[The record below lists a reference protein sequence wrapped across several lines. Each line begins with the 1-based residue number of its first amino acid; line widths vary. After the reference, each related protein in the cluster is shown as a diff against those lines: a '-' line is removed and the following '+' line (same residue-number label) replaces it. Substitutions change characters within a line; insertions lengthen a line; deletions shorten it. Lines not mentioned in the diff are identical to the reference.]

1 MEISKKLKR
10 IISLVLVWVMFTT
23 CIPDSFI
30 SVVRAYAEDST
41 GESQEADR
49 KTIKLNFTLGGNDE
63 NSATNES
70 EEKNDSTGEE
80 NTTPEDVQLLN
91 DESEHIIFT
100 LYQITT
106 ENGLEKKVSATYP
119 DSVKDNTETQSDDSI
134 TAKIEKSSDADNKY
148 TVTLMNISPDDSYVY
163 TLQNQKTT
171 DQTPVLLASKT
182 LDTTVGEADITV
194 NANNTDTVAVKG
206 WVTQNVSNDPVSVTY
221 TVVPVIK
228 NGENNVILTDDVL
241 YTETINVG
249 SAIDRT
255 NTVFEKTVTK
265 NDDIKGYA
273 VKFEGDDIKT
283 KLVTANLTDDTGY
296 TVGSE
301 NTPEKLEA
309 KAIDLYADFGI
320 GESDLEENETV
331 KGTVTIKKKNE
342 NDEYDVINTSQEQS
356 LVGSIKLGTVQD
368 EDAAYKVTVQVTKNT
383 SYKEKEYIIFDR
395 TLDKK
400 SITSAK
406 DTPGNRS
413 YMIND
418 NAKAEKK
425 VELNADNGNVDI
437 SITDK
442 ESSVNKSEFKYG
454 DKIKIS
460 AAIAKDT
467 FTDDELQSNEIQN
480 LTPTIILQYKESE
493 AENWKDIT
501 SEDGGYLLNYVG
513 TYQITVSYKET
524 PYSKAAEITKSFT
537 AGKANSGNVFNNDI
551 SSDNII
557 TSTNEQS
564 IKLESYL
571 KAGYSIKQI
580 KLEKTPDSEKISLK
594 GTELKI
600 PEEYTGKITVEYT
613 LTSDI
618 YEIPDN
624 TSLTLNVK
632 YGEITD
638 KLISNVKNTEV
649 YSNND
654 GYQPKVTIP
663 AGYTYKSIS
672 FAAEK
677 SSDADNIVY
686 DENKK
691 EISVPG
697 GTEATYTCIF
707 YLTKDDKIY
716 QKTEKIT
723 VDTKNPIINFDDPL
737 KKADTVYAN
746 ESVEAK
752 LSVEES
758 NKDKVSIEVSVDGKK
773 TGKTLDSD
781 FKWTE
786 TFALAENETQKIIS
800 IHVEITDKVGNSSS
814 SDRKIVLD
822 KIKPVL
828 EIKDSEESGDNEY
841 KKPGDSYHY
850 AKRTVL
856 ITVTEDNSFNEEDF
870 CEQLKKAIQVKIKG
884 EDFKFITTD
893 ADSKQY
899 YTITDTKEPDKK
911 VYKIEF
917 TGDAYYKMDNF
928 QYKDLAGNVSESSVS
943 IKEFVID
950 NTKPTADQM
959 DLSYFQATDVNAQ
972 TSSIKFFATKALKA
986 ELQYATILNNGT
998 ISDNRNAT
1006 FSLTGVQ
1013 DNLLKVTVSYAL
1025 ENTLIESKSNNDWE
1039 KLNWMPITPEFVDSN
1054 GNYNVTL
1061 DKERKDNTY
1070 YIYYKLEDDAGN
1082 VSYYDG
1088 LGLAWDNTLP
1098 VITVEQDLDK
1108 VEVATEATLYK
1119 SDDVTLNFS
1128 IKEKNFDDVTLS
1140 VKKDGVKET
1149 GVTWKDP
1156 WNNNNDIWTNSLELK
1171 SVDKEEHVYEIE
1183 VACKDKAGNKTTWTS
1198 TIYIDRKCPEIK
1210 VEYPDNNRNGLY
1222 FSKNT
1227 EIKIRANDLTLN
1239 TDTLKESI
1247 KQGIT
1252 AVNMAGEP
1260 LTDAFEI
1267 SEWNTKDNQYIV
1279 TFKNEAIYTINLEY
1293 NDAAKNSAN
1302 VSYVQGEESVKNT
1315 FVIDRTAPEVTVT
1328 YDKYNSET
1336 PHYYKEARS
1345 ATIEV
1350 KDLSYIYYEQNKSE
1364 GQLLAVSEIGT
1375 KITESNPL
1383 ADADG
1388 KKDMH
1393 TEGEWS
1399 YAENTYTRT
1408 VDFEKD
1414 GIYILEITGAD
1425 KLGNEIKNVVYQA
1438 KEENQ
1443 KEKTTI
1449 TDGSSFVIDGTAPEI
1464 TVTYNKYN
1472 SETPHYYKEARSATI
1487 EVKDL
1492 SYIYYEQ
1499 NKSKEQPLAVS
1510 EIGTKITESN
1520 PLADADGKN
1529 DMHTEGEWI
1538 YEDNKYIRTVDFEK
1552 DGIYILEITGADKLG
1567 NEIKNVVYQAQE
1579 ENQEE
1584 KTTITNGSSFVID
1597 RTAPQVT
1604 VTYSPNNSNPHY
1616 KENRTAT
1623 IEVKDL
1629 SYIYYDE
1636 SKKDGEIYLNRQ
1648 DAALKTQVIVKNVD
1662 NTDIGNT
1669 DAELKAEGYYTDQ
1682 KWAEKKDSHSYKKTI
1697 TYTGN
1702 AHYHFSFSSMKD
1714 ICGNAVDDE
1723 KRYTA
1728 DFWIDKAIPEIRV
1741 SYDNNDVKNESYFN
1755 KNRIAT
1761 IEIQD
1766 SASSFNATKVKINIT
1781 ARDKDGHDVKD
1792 AYTISSSEWETT
1804 SNADKT
1810 VHRNRITFNTS
1821 AYYTF
1826 NVTYENE
1833 AGSTAKDIQFADE
1846 VQAGAAFCVDKVAP
1860 TGTLQMKTYK
1870 WTELIKNPEAILSY
1884 KEKIEFTAESADN
1897 FVVDSVKY
1905 KKVLKVLDKNSYT
1918 ADELE
1923 SWTWTK
1929 YKEAITE
1936 APNQDFTIYLR
1947 IEDNAGNVTY
1957 INSQGIIL
1965 DDIAPE
1971 IEFSYDITEKFAD
1984 NSTHTK
1990 TFNAAEIVLTMKIT
2004 ENHFVSENTVV
2015 KINDAVKSGL
2025 TWTASDEDERMW
2037 TSSITLTAGDNKAES
2052 YKVSVSTKDTAGNE
2066 TAYEEAAVI
2075 DRQAPVITL
2084 TYDQTENA
2092 GELHYY
2098 NKARSAEIQVDEIY
2112 SLDKDAFRQAIIDG
2126 INATDINNEN
2136 VSLKEITDD
2145 SGLIKAVGVKD
2156 GQVYYTISTW
2166 NELQNTYTVT
2176 FSADAIY
2183 SVGVKYTDKSGNT
2196 NSDVKF
2202 ANEVKDGA
2210 SFVIDTQKPVISVEY
2225 KDEDSSKTG
2234 KTHYYKGKRQAEITL
2249 QDLSYL
2255 YENTVQKVSIPAPA
2269 RNKMSSGINDLNL
2282 AVDLNGADITA
2293 QIQKGEWLFDTNKYT
2308 RVVTF
2313 EDDAI
2318 YEFGL
2323 SGWDICKNQID
2334 AKDVSYNVDDGTSFV
2349 IDRQAPVIEVT
2360 YNDNSENKEKDHYYK
2375 GDRKATVTVKDL
2387 SCIYE
2392 NTIQNVAV
2400 GADNTGITGIGY
2412 SITAKDEKDAAVS
2425 DNKSGWVSDGNWS
2438 YDSDKRQYTRDII
2451 FTGDAIYTFSVNGT
2465 DICGNKSELKD
2476 EKSDI
2481 VYQAADGTS
2490 FVIDTQA
2497 PVVTVE
2503 YNDSS
2508 KLQDHYYSDTRTAT
2522 ISVKDLSYVYE
2533 NWMEK
2538 QNDAAKSDVETVS
2551 KRMNITL
2558 TAKDAAGNDINAM
2571 TQSGWSFADGTYRY
2585 VITYGEAAGSKVDA
2599 IFTSAFSGNDIY
2611 NNDALISYKN
2621 SEGDVTDYESFVID
2635 REAPVVTIAY
2645 NNSSKKQ
2652 EHYYS
2657 DTRTASLT
2665 VYDLSYVY
2673 ENELAK
2679 QADETKTDVDT
2690 VGNRM
2695 NVMLTA
2701 KDAAGNDIDAV
2712 TESGW
2717 SFANGTYR
2725 YVITYGEAGGNKVD
2739 AIFTSAFSGND
2750 IYTRRAS
2757 ISYQDSKG
2765 IVVTD
2770 YESFVIDR
2778 EAPVVT
2784 IEYDDSN
2791 KLQDHYYS
2799 DTRTAAITVKDI
2811 SYVYE
2816 NQQAKQGKVTESDV
2830 YTVRNRMN
2838 ITLTAKNAAGNDIDA
2853 VTESGWNFADGA
2865 YHYVITYGEAGGNK
2879 VDAIFTS
2886 TFSGTDIYGRRIS
2899 ISYQDSEEKNVEDSA
2914 SFVIDRKAPVI
2925 TVTYTDTGKSKDHF
2939 YNADR
2944 TAVITVDDLSYAYED
2959 QRRTAKDV
2967 LTPQERIS
2975 LKITARDSLLNAL
2988 TGEKAQSES
2997 NWSFA
3002 NGKYTRTITF
3012 ANEAIYDFA
3021 ISGSDIF
3028 AHTTLDEAVGYNTTA
3043 DNHSFVVDKTGP
3055 QVSLAY
3061 SDSNRTYY
3069 KGSRQA
3075 VLTMTDLSMIYNDRI
3090 LSGTSLYL
3098 NDAQT
3103 DGTKSDSVKT
3113 TIRLRNDDAASDL
3126 NNAGN
3131 AYYTDSA
3138 WSLSGNVY
3146 TRTILYTGEAHYTFA
3161 IAGTDRCGNTA
3172 DIAYNGN
3179 MDAGEFWIDLTNP
3192 TAQISYD
3199 NNSQTREIGGRGYF
3213 RGLRTATIV
3222 ITEGISTFDS
3232 SKVNISITAK
3242 DASGNP
3248 VEAHTTMSGWTTR
3261 QQRDTG
3267 SATTHTLTITYPGD
3281 ANYDF
3286 GISYTDKAGNVMNTV
3301 DTGSSMSPYHFTV
3314 DTTSP
3319 SGSVT
3324 VSGLG
3329 TWNTLVSYRTFGLWS
3344 RTAVDIG
3351 AGYQDATSS
3360 VYSVEYYKTARTTAM
3375 TVSELNALGSSEW
3388 TAYSPFTIRPDDQ
3401 FTIYLRIED
3410 RSGNVTYVSSDG
3422 VILDI
3427 TAPDVESIEPEITVA
3442 PVQQPVNG
3450 IYNTDVTVD
3459 IKVSD
3464 PITNGTYSGL
3474 KNVHYQVL
3482 NMGNVTQEGDLYNF
3496 SYTGGSPLQSQL
3508 VQQWTDQ
3515 IIVDRNLNNS
3525 NDVQIVISAQDNS
3538 GNYASASNSVK
3549 IDVTQPQI
3557 NITYDNNNGDTSF
3570 GEATYFKEDRTATI
3584 EITERNFNPDDVQIT
3599 LTNADGAVPSITGW
3613 SSSTGSAANGDE
3625 NVYTTTLTYS
3635 ADGDYNFDITYADM
3649 AGNQNTA
3656 TDYGSSLAPQVFTVD
3671 KTLPVIN
3678 VSYDN
3683 NAATNGN
3690 YYSAARTATISIT
3703 EHNFETGRFTITTTA
3718 TDNGVSKT
3726 APGISGWTSNGDIH
3740 TATVSFTDDAYYT
3753 IGMSYTDMAGN
3764 QAAAFTEQNF
3774 YVDKTM
3780 PYVTLQGI
3788 RNNSA
3793 NNGETIGFIL
3803 TCTDTNFDVF
3813 APVLTVARLVDGQNK
3828 VETYS
3833 FDRTVS
3839 VANGI
3844 QYVID
3849 NLPTDGIYSLVCTVY
3864 DKAGNAFNKIIYLDD
3879 NGQEVSEMNVTD
3891 ASVSLLDFSVNRDG
3905 SAYKLDDATVAM
3917 LGSYYIREIGDNI
3930 VIYETNVDDLTEYV
3944 VELNGKVL
3952 EESKDYTVEKSGG
3965 NGEWYVK
3972 KYIINKDLFEEE
3984 GEYKIVIHTKDSAEN
3999 EAYSDIKGAELSFV
4013 VDKTAPEITVS
4024 GVENN
4029 GRYQVES
4036 QTVTVIPTDDGGKLE
4051 TLDISVLDNNG
4062 NPVEGYPV
4070 AYKGSTLTDELDKN
4084 NGNITFAIP
4093 EGTGMSVVIH
4103 CSDVAGNEMKELK
4116 YTNIVVSTSGLTI
4129 FLANKPLFYGTVG
4142 GVVAVVGGGSAVII
4156 LRRRK
4161 LSAGT
4166 KTQDDK

>member
-30 SVVRAYAEDST
+30 SVVRAYAEEALMKKTADVTLKFQWKNAETDAYAQDLRFYLYEKTDGGYVEASKT
-41 GESQEADR
+41 DADR
-49 KTIKLNFTLGGNDE
+49 EIIYEYEETGTDAPESTKTDGTDKDGDSEENELAVQAENAGQIAIRITKNPNECTVKITGLDSDKEYAYEVKDETVGTDKKLRSVFAKLNTSENEQEIRLAEDYSSEAKVTIQAYIALPDEYKKAEEVITWNIYSVIGEGENRTPGKLLSFGKDNKVTVVKSSVKDVKIEDITEIYSEYAVEFEGENINSVFYVDSSDLNEEQYIYTLG
-63 NSATNES
+63 TES
-70 EEKNDSTGEE
+70 EPRELDAIDLEAPVITASPTEVENGNKLLTVDNNNRIYTYANPGDGNKITRTYTIIDANITQDNLSKSSFLVNGEETTVSWSKNNDNNSFSCAYDFTGEE
-80 NTTPEDVQLLN
+80 NTVKITCTDSYGNEITYTETVK
-91 DESEHIIFT
+91 I
-100 LYQITT
+100 ITT
-106 ENGLEKKVSATYP
+106 APVVNISFSDSGLYSKDTGEYYYNSRTAAITLESGYAEDDLSDLKTAIIKGIK
-119 DSVKDNTETQSDDSI
+119 VKDYNGNDISLSYDSDKSQEETFYENYFTITDITDTKNDNKIIGFEVSFKKDCFYEMTLEYTDRSNNTCKAYKTAPDEKLVFYIDTTAPEV
-134 TAKIEKSSDADNKY
+134 TAKLTLRNYKGENKVYNSLGENPYYSTGLPLVESQLQPAKIMLEAKDNGSGVNAGYYYDSETIMTPGDLQKIHISEWVEY
-148 TVTLMNISPDDSYVY
+148 T
-163 TLQNQKTT
+163 K
-171 DQTPVLLASKT
+171 
-182 LDTTVGEADITV
+182 EADITEEGNHYIYYKV
-194 NANNTDTVAVKG
+194 VDNTG
-206 WVTQNVSNDPVSVTY
+206 NVGYYNGLGFVMDNTA
-221 TVVPVIK
+221 PVISMSVKDKTDK
-228 NGENNVILTDDVL
+228 NAFWNGTEDV
-241 YTETINVG
+241 YTSG
-249 SAIDRT
+249 KD
-255 NTVFEKTVTK
+255 VTLK
-265 NDDIKGYA
+265 VDISDA
-273 VKFEGDDIKT
+273 NLDTKT
-283 KLVTANLTDDTGY
+283 K
-296 TVGSE
+296 
-301 NTPEKLEA
+301 K
-309 KAIDLYADFGI
+309 
-320 GESDLEENETV
+320 
-331 KGTVTIKKKNE
+331 VTIKKDGAK
-342 NDEYDVINTSQEQS
+342 
-356 LVGSIKLGTVQD
+356 VQD
-368 EDAAYKVTVQVTKNT
+368 TEAKIEWDGNKTTITLKAESGVTHEYEVTVECADEAGNPASLTK
-383 SYKEKEYIIFDR
+383 
-395 TLDKK
+395 
-400 SITSAK
+400 
-406 DTPGNRS
+406 
-413 YMIND
+413 
-418 NAKAEKK
+418 
-425 VELNADNGNVDI
+425 
-437 SITDK
+437 
-442 ESSVNKSEFKYG
+442 
-454 DKIKIS
+454 
-460 AAIAKDT
+460 
-467 FTDDELQSNEIQN
+467 
-480 LTPTIILQYKESE
+480 TIIIDKT
-493 AENWKDIT
+493 AP
-501 SEDGGYLLNYVG
+501 
-513 TYQITVSYKET
+513 TVSMTYH
-524 PYSKAAEITKSFT
+524 
-537 AGKANSGNVFNNDI
+537 
-551 SSDNII
+551 
-557 TSTNEQS
+557 
-564 IKLESYL
+564 
-571 KAGYSIKQI
+571 
-580 KLEKTPDSEKISLK
+580 
-594 GTELKI
+594 TE
-600 PEEYTGKITVEYT
+600 G
-613 LTSDI
+613 
-618 YEIPDN
+618 
-624 TSLTLNVK
+624 
-632 YGEITD
+632 
-638 KLISNVKNTEV
+638 
-649 YSNND
+649 
-654 GYQPKVTIP
+654 
-663 AGYTYKSIS
+663 
-672 FAAEK
+672 
-677 SSDADNIVY
+677 
-686 DENKK
+686 
-691 EISVPG
+691 
-697 GTEATYTCIF
+697 
-707 YLTKDDKIY
+707 
-716 QKTEKIT
+716 
-723 VDTKNPIINFDDPL
+723 
-737 KKADTVYAN
+737 
-746 ESVEAK
+746 
-752 LSVEES
+752 
-758 NKDKVSIEVSVDGKK
+758 
-773 TGKTLDSD
+773 
-781 FKWTE
+781 
-786 TFALAENETQKIIS
+786 
-800 IHVEITDKVGNSSS
+800 
-814 SDRKIVLD
+814 
-822 KIKPVL
+822 
-828 EIKDSEESGDNEY
+828 
-841 KKPGDSYHY
+841 
-850 AKRTVL
+850 
-856 ITVTEDNSFNEEDF
+856 
-870 CEQLKKAIQVKIKG
+870 
-884 EDFKFITTD
+884 
-893 ADSKQY
+893 
-899 YTITDTKEPDKK
+899 
-911 VYKIEF
+911 
-917 TGDAYYKMDNF
+917 
-928 QYKDLAGNVSESSVS
+928 SESSQ
-943 IKEFVID
+943 EF
-950 NTKPTADQM
+950 
-959 DLSYFQATDVNAQ
+959 TDE
-972 TSSIKFFATKALKA
+972 TL
-986 ELQYATILNNGT
+986 
-998 ISDNRNAT
+998 
-1006 FSLTGVQ
+1006 LTGKDVKVGVKIE
-1013 DNLLKVTVSYAL
+1013 DANLYTKG
-1025 ENTLIESKSNNDWE
+1025 
-1039 KLNWMPITPEFVDSN
+1039 IT
-1054 GNYNVTL
+1054 
-1061 DKERKDNTY
+1061 
-1070 YIYYKLEDDAGN
+1070 I
-1082 VSYYDG
+1082 
-1088 LGLAWDNTLP
+1088 
-1098 VITVEQDLDK
+1098 
-1108 VEVATEATLYK
+1108 
-1119 SDDVTLNFS
+1119 
-1128 IKEKNFDDVTLS
+1128 
-1140 VKKDGVKET
+1140 KKDGVKDTDTEAEIKWDENT
-1149 GVTWKDP
+1149 NNATITLKAESGVTHEYEVTVKCADEAGNSASLTKTIIIDKTAPEGEIGIELKKNEKASEAAKKDALVGTEGSFKLS
-1156 WNNNNDIWTNSLELK
+1156 NITDKTAGIVSNESGAYIEYKLTKSSIEQKSLENVTDWDAK
-1171 SVDKEEHVYEIE
+1171 KIGSDNSVEIKVPDE
-1183 VACKDKAGNKTTWTS
+1183 DGQYYIYFKITDKAGNYCYK
-1198 TIYIDRKCPEIK
+1198 D
-1210 VEYPDNNRNGLY
+1210 
-1222 FSKNT
+1222 
-1227 EIKIRANDLTLN
+1227 ATL
-1239 TDTLKESI
+1239 
-1247 KQGIT
+1247 
-1252 AVNMAGEP
+1252 
-1260 LTDAFEI
+1260 
-1267 SEWNTKDNQYIV
+1267 
-1279 TFKNEAIYTINLEY
+1279 
-1293 NDAAKNSAN
+1293 
-1302 VSYVQGEESVKNT
+1302 
-1315 FVIDRTAPEVTVT
+1315 VIDRTAPEIKMDIPEAILTKGNNELVYNNTVKVET
-1328 YDKYNSET
+1328 NISESNISSKTIRIFKNGKIWEEDTDINELSKTITLEVVKNESTEYEIVIECEDKAGNPTSLTKTIIIDKTAPVLKAVFDGKEKEGAAESEK
-1336 PHYYKEARS
+1336 YYKEATLTITAS
-1345 ATIEV
+1345 DDKSFNLTKFQSTIEDVIKKFTAKDKNDNLITGAITVNYPKDQDGKDQAVITFGQEANYTLVESISYTDDCGNIGKLDLTKIKNEFTIDNTLPTASSFSVSTFKNGKGDKSETIKEWSPEGILEESIIKNPYYSYIDKNGKYASYTLGGISDNLSAIQKVEYNITSAIYKDEEIGKLKDWKDATADV
-1350 KDLSYIYYEQNKSE
+1350 KDNSLNIKLEKEGTNYIYYR
-1364 GQLLAVSEIGT
+1364 LT
-1375 KITESNPL
+1375 
-1383 ADADG
+1383 
-1388 KKDMH
+1388 
-1393 TEGEWS
+1393 
-1399 YAENTYTRT
+1399 
-1408 VDFEKD
+1408 
-1414 GIYILEITGAD
+1414 
-1425 KLGNEIKNVVYQA
+1425 
-1438 KEENQ
+1438 
-1443 KEKTTI
+1443 
-1449 TDGSSFVIDGTAPEI
+1449 
-1464 TVTYNKYN
+1464 
-1472 SETPHYYKEARSATI
+1472 
-1487 EVKDL
+1487 
-1492 SYIYYEQ
+1492 
-1499 NKSKEQPLAVS
+1499 
-1510 EIGTKITESN
+1510 
-1520 PLADADGKN
+1520 
-1529 DMHTEGEWI
+1529 
-1538 YEDNKYIRTVDFEK
+1538 
-1552 DGIYILEITGADKLG
+1552 
-1567 NEIKNVVYQAQE
+1567 
-1579 ENQEE
+1579 
-1584 KTTITNGSSFVID
+1584 
-1597 RTAPQVT
+1597 
-1604 VTYSPNNSNPHY
+1604 
-1616 KENRTAT
+1616 
-1623 IEVKDL
+1623 
-1629 SYIYYDE
+1629 
-1636 SKKDGEIYLNRQ
+1636 
-1648 DAALKTQVIVKNVD
+1648 
-1662 NTDIGNT
+1662 
-1669 DAELKAEGYYTDQ
+1669 
-1682 KWAEKKDSHSYKKTI
+1682 
-1697 TYTGN
+1697 
-1702 AHYHFSFSSMKD
+1702 
-1714 ICGNAVDDE
+1714 
-1723 KRYTA
+1723 
-1728 DFWIDKAIPEIRV
+1728 
-1741 SYDNNDVKNESYFN
+1741 
-1755 KNRIAT
+1755 
-1761 IEIQD
+1761 
-1766 SASSFNATKVKINIT
+1766 
-1781 ARDKDGHDVKD
+1781 
-1792 AYTISSSEWETT
+1792 
-1804 SNADKT
+1804 
-1810 VHRNRITFNTS
+1810 
-1821 AYYTF
+1821 
-1826 NVTYENE
+1826 
-1833 AGSTAKDIQFADE
+1833 
-1846 VQAGAAFCVDKVAP
+1846 
-1860 TGTLQMKTYK
+1860 
-1870 WTELIKNPEAILSY
+1870 
-1884 KEKIEFTAESADN
+1884 
-1897 FVVDSVKY
+1897 
-1905 KKVLKVLDKNSYT
+1905 
-1918 ADELE
+1918 
-1923 SWTWTK
+1923 
-1929 YKEAITE
+1929 
-1936 APNQDFTIYLR
+1936 
-1947 IEDNAGNVTY
+1947 DNAGNVRYYSGVGIVIDVTAPVITY
-1957 INSQGIIL
+1957 TYVKENKK
-1965 DDIAPE
+1965 DNE
-1971 IEFSYDITEKFAD
+1971 NKTYEEKKPKI
-1984 NSTHTK
+1984 SEPK
-1990 TFNAAEIVLTMKIT
+1990 TFETNVAVKIQV
-2004 ENHFVSENTVV
+2004 EEVNLENTTV
-2015 KINDAVKSGL
+2015 KVQKDNNAEVNYDNL
-2025 TWTASDEDERMW
+2025 TWTVDGDTRTRTAYLNFASTDKGERNQY
-2037 TSSITLTAGDNKAES
+2037 TITTNVTDKAGNQQKHEEIVIIDRKSPEITLTADNNDNKKAS
-2052 YKVSVSTKDTAGNE
+2052 
-2066 TAYEEAAVI
+2066 
-2075 DRQAPVITL
+2075 
-2084 TYDQTENA
+2084 
-2092 GELHYY
+2092 HYY
-2098 NKARSAEIQVDEIY
+2098 DGERSIFVKIVEQD
-2112 SLDKDAFRQAIIDG
+2112 SLDKRAFREAIVNG
-2126 INATDINNEN
+2126 ISVKD
-2136 VSLKEITDD
+2136 ITD
-2145 SGLIKAVGVKD
+2145 SGITGTKQTDAEVTQAVSIVDKNNK
-2156 GQVYYTISTW
+2156 VLYTISEWKEVDEKTGG
-2166 NELQNTYTVT
+2166 YTVT
-2176 FSADAIY
+2176 FKADAMYTVDLSY
-2183 SVGVKYTDKSGNT
+2183 SDLCGNT
-2196 NSDVKF
+2196 
-2202 ANEVKDGA
+2202 ANVTAADDTR
-2210 SFVIDTQKPVISVEY
+2210 SFVIDS
-2225 KDEDSSKTG
+2225 
-2234 KTHYYKGKRQAEITL
+2234 
-2249 QDLSYL
+2249 
-2255 YENTVQKVSIPAPA
+2255 
-2269 RNKMSSGINDLNL
+2269 
-2282 AVDLNGADITA
+2282 
-2293 QIQKGEWLFDTNKYT
+2293 
-2308 RVVTF
+2308 
-2313 EDDAI
+2313 
-2318 YEFGL
+2318 
-2323 SGWDICKNQID
+2323 
-2334 AKDVSYNVDDGTSFV
+2334 
-2349 IDRQAPVIEVT
+2349 QAPVIEVT

-2451 FTGDAIYTFSVNGT
+2451 FTGDAIYTFEVNGT
-2465 DICGNKSELKD
+2465 DICGNTSEYKD

-2481 VYQAADGTS
+2481 TYQAADGTS

-2497 PVVTVE
+2497 PVVTIE

-2558 TAKDAAGNDINAM
+2558 TAKDAAGNDIDAV
-2571 TQSGWSFADGTYRY
+2571 TESGWSFANGTYTY
-2585 VITYGEAAGSKVDA
+2585 AITYGEADENKVDA

-2611 NNDALISYKN
+2611 NRDALISYKN

-2645 NNSSKKQ
+2645 NDSSKKQ

-2695 NVMLTA
+2695 NIMLTA

-2816 NQQAKQGKVTESDV
+2816 NQQAEQGKVTESDV

-2838 ITLTAKNAAGNDIDA
+2838 ITLTAKNAAGNDITA

-3172 DIAYNGN
+3172 DINYNGSS
-3179 MDAGEFWIDLTNP
+3179 DAGEFWIDLTNP

-3375 TVSELNALGSSEW
+3375 TASELNALSSSEW

-3427 TAPDVESIEPEITVA
+3427 TAPDVESIAPEITVA

-3613 SSSTGSAANGDE
+3613 SSRSGLAANGDE

>member
-30 SVVRAYAEDST
+30 SVVRAYAEEALMKKTADVTLKFQWKNAETDAYAQDLRFYLYEKTDGGYVEASKT
-41 GESQEADR
+41 DADR
-49 KTIKLNFTLGGNDE
+49 EIIYEYEETGTDAPESTKTDGTDKDGDSEENELAVQAENAGQIAIRITKNQNECTVKITGLDSDKEYAYEVKDETVGTDKKLRSVFAKLNTSENEQEIRLTEDYSSKAKVTIQAYIALPDEYKKAEEAITWNIYSVVGERENRTRGKLLLSSSEDNKVTVVKSNVKDIKIEDITEIYSEYAVEFKGENINSVFYVDSSDLNEEQYIYTLG
-63 NSATNES
+63 TES
-70 EEKNDSTGEE
+70 EPRELDAIDLEAPVITASPIEVENGNKLLTVDNDNRIYTYANPGDGNKITRTYTITDANITQNNLSKSSFLVNGEKTTVSWSENNNNGSFSCAYDFTGEE
-80 NTTPEDVQLLN
+80 NTVKITCADSYGNETTYTETVR
-91 DESEHIIFT
+91 I
-100 LYQITT
+100 ITT
-106 ENGLEKKVSATYP
+106 APVVNISFSDSGLYSKDTGEYYYNSRTVAITLESGYAEDDLSDLKTAIIKGIK
-119 DSVKDNTETQSDDSI
+119 VKDYNGKDISLSYDSDKSKEETFYENYFTITDIKENNKIIGFEVSFNKDCFYEMTLEYTDRSNNTCTAYKTAPDEKLVFYIDTTAPEV
-134 TAKIEKSSDADNKY
+134 TAKLTLRNYKGENKVYNSLGENPYYSTGLPLVESQLQPAKIMLEAKDNGSGVNAGYYYDSETIMTPGDLQKI
-148 TVTLMNISPDDSYVY
+148 NISEWVEY
-163 TLQNQKTT
+163 TK
-171 DQTPVLLASKT
+171 
-182 LDTTVGEADITV
+182 EADIT
-194 NANNTDTVAVKG
+194 
-206 WVTQNVSNDPVSVTY
+206 
-221 TVVPVIK
+221 
-228 NGENNVILTDDVL
+228 E
-241 YTETINVG
+241 
-249 SAIDRT
+249 
-255 NTVFEKTVTK
+255 
-265 NDDIKGYA
+265 
-273 VKFEGDDIKT
+273 EG
-283 KLVTANLTDDTGY
+283 N
-296 TVGSE
+296 
-301 NTPEKLEA
+301 
-309 KAIDLYADFGI
+309 
-320 GESDLEENETV
+320 
-331 KGTVTIKKKNE
+331 
-342 NDEYDVINTSQEQS
+342 
-356 LVGSIKLGTVQD
+356 
-368 EDAAYKVTVQVTKNT
+368 
-383 SYKEKEYIIFDR
+383 
-395 TLDKK
+395 
-400 SITSAK
+400 
-406 DTPGNRS
+406 
-413 YMIND
+413 
-418 NAKAEKK
+418 
-425 VELNADNGNVDI
+425 
-437 SITDK
+437 
-442 ESSVNKSEFKYG
+442 
-454 DKIKIS
+454 
-460 AAIAKDT
+460 
-467 FTDDELQSNEIQN
+467 
-480 LTPTIILQYKESE
+480 
-493 AENWKDIT
+493 
-501 SEDGGYLLNYVG
+501 
-513 TYQITVSYKET
+513 
-524 PYSKAAEITKSFT
+524 
-537 AGKANSGNVFNNDI
+537 
-551 SSDNII
+551 
-557 TSTNEQS
+557 
-564 IKLESYL
+564 
-571 KAGYSIKQI
+571 
-580 KLEKTPDSEKISLK
+580 
-594 GTELKI
+594 
-600 PEEYTGKITVEYT
+600 
-613 LTSDI
+613 
-618 YEIPDN
+618 
-624 TSLTLNVK
+624 
-632 YGEITD
+632 
-638 KLISNVKNTEV
+638 
-649 YSNND
+649 
-654 GYQPKVTIP
+654 
-663 AGYTYKSIS
+663 
-672 FAAEK
+672 
-677 SSDADNIVY
+677 
-686 DENKK
+686 
-691 EISVPG
+691 
-697 GTEATYTCIF
+697 
-707 YLTKDDKIY
+707 
-716 QKTEKIT
+716 
-723 VDTKNPIINFDDPL
+723 
-737 KKADTVYAN
+737 
-746 ESVEAK
+746 
-752 LSVEES
+752 
-758 NKDKVSIEVSVDGKK
+758 
-773 TGKTLDSD
+773 
-781 FKWTE
+781 
-786 TFALAENETQKIIS
+786 
-800 IHVEITDKVGNSSS
+800 H
-814 SDRKIVLD
+814 
-822 KIKPVL
+822 
-828 EIKDSEESGDNEY
+828 
-841 KKPGDSYHY
+841 
-850 AKRTVL
+850 
-856 ITVTEDNSFNEEDF
+856 
-870 CEQLKKAIQVKIKG
+870 
-884 EDFKFITTD
+884 
-893 ADSKQY
+893 
-899 YTITDTKEPDKK
+899 
-911 VYKIEF
+911 
-917 TGDAYYKMDNF
+917 
-928 QYKDLAGNVSESSVS
+928 
-943 IKEFVID
+943 
-950 NTKPTADQM
+950 
-959 DLSYFQATDVNAQ
+959 
-972 TSSIKFFATKALKA
+972 
-986 ELQYATILNNGT
+986 
-998 ISDNRNAT
+998 
-1006 FSLTGVQ
+1006 
-1013 DNLLKVTVSYAL
+1013 
-1025 ENTLIESKSNNDWE
+1025 
-1039 KLNWMPITPEFVDSN
+1039 
-1054 GNYNVTL
+1054 
-1061 DKERKDNTY
+1061 
-1070 YIYYKLEDDAGN
+1070 YIYYKVVDNTGN
-1082 VSYYDG
+1082 VGYYNG
-1088 LGLAWDNTLP
+1088 LGFVMDNTAP
-1098 VITVEQDLDK
+1098 VISMSVKDKTDKNAFWNGTEDVYTSGKDVTLKVDISDANLDTKTKKVTITKDGNIVTDYTVEQSDKNEETAFIELAGADKQTHKYVVTVECTDEAGNPASLTKTIIIDKTAPCVTIDFKAVNGNGLDVSETTNYTSVGITFTLSEEDSYSEDGFK
-1108 VEVATEATLYK
+1108 TAVEAVFKNVENLKFPEVANNADGTHSIFVKLENDGIYKLNGFEYEDKCGNKVVVDNSDQLKTSFTIDNTAPKGEIGIWLNKNEKASEAAKKDALVGTEGRFKLSNITDKTAGIVSNELGAYIEYK
-1119 SDDVTLNFS
+1119 LTNSSIEQKSLENVTDWDVENIESDN
-1128 IKEKNFDDVTLS
+1128 S
-1140 VKKDGVKET
+1140 VKIQVPDKDGQYYIYFKIT
-1149 GVTWKDP
+1149 
-1156 WNNNNDIWTNSLELK
+1156 
-1171 SVDKEEHVYEIE
+1171 
-1183 VACKDKAGNKTTWTS
+1183 DKAGNYCYK
-1198 TIYIDRKCPEIK
+1198 D
-1210 VEYPDNNRNGLY
+1210 
-1222 FSKNT
+1222 
-1227 EIKIRANDLTLN
+1227 ATL
-1239 TDTLKESI
+1239 
-1247 KQGIT
+1247 
-1252 AVNMAGEP
+1252 
-1260 LTDAFEI
+1260 
-1267 SEWNTKDNQYIV
+1267 
-1279 TFKNEAIYTINLEY
+1279 
-1293 NDAAKNSAN
+1293 
-1302 VSYVQGEESVKNT
+1302 
-1315 FVIDRTAPEVTVT
+1315 VIDRTAPE
-1328 YDKYNSET
+1328 
-1336 PHYYKEARS
+1336 
-1345 ATIEV
+1345 
-1350 KDLSYIYYEQNKSE
+1350 
-1364 GQLLAVSEIGT
+1364 
-1375 KITESNPL
+1375 IT
-1383 ADADG
+1383 
-1388 KKDMH
+1388 M
-1393 TEGEWS
+1393 
-1399 YAENTYTRT
+1399 
-1408 VDFEKD
+1408 
-1414 GIYILEITGAD
+1414 
-1425 KLGNEIKNVVYQA
+1425 
-1438 KEENQ
+1438 
-1443 KEKTTI
+1443 
-1449 TDGSSFVIDGTAPEI
+1449 
-1464 TVTYNKYN
+1464 
-1472 SETPHYYKEARSATI
+1472 
-1487 EVKDL
+1487 
-1492 SYIYYEQ
+1492 
-1499 NKSKEQPLAVS
+1499 
-1510 EIGTKITESN
+1510 
-1520 PLADADGKN
+1520 
-1529 DMHTEGEWI
+1529 
-1538 YEDNKYIRTVDFEK
+1538 
-1552 DGIYILEITGADKLG
+1552 
-1567 NEIKNVVYQAQE
+1567 
-1579 ENQEE
+1579 
-1584 KTTITNGSSFVID
+1584 
-1597 RTAPQVT
+1597 
-1604 VTYSPNNSNPHY
+1604 
-1616 KENRTAT
+1616 
-1623 IEVKDL
+1623 
-1629 SYIYYDE
+1629 
-1636 SKKDGEIYLNRQ
+1636 
-1648 DAALKTQVIVKNVD
+1648 
-1662 NTDIGNT
+1662 
-1669 DAELKAEGYYTDQ
+1669 
-1682 KWAEKKDSHSYKKTI
+1682 
-1697 TYTGN
+1697 
-1702 AHYHFSFSSMKD
+1702 
-1714 ICGNAVDDE
+1714 
-1723 KRYTA
+1723 
-1728 DFWIDKAIPEIRV
+1728 
-1741 SYDNNDVKNESYFN
+1741 
-1755 KNRIAT
+1755 
-1761 IEIQD
+1761 
-1766 SASSFNATKVKINIT
+1766 NI
-1781 ARDKDGHDVKD
+1781 
-1792 AYTISSSEWETT
+1792 
-1804 SNADKT
+1804 
-1810 VHRNRITFNTS
+1810 
-1821 AYYTF
+1821 
-1826 NVTYENE
+1826 
-1833 AGSTAKDIQFADE
+1833 
-1846 VQAGAAFCVDKVAP
+1846 
-1860 TGTLQMKTYK
+1860 
-1870 WTELIKNPEAILSY
+1870 PEAILTKGNNELVYNDTVEVKTNISESNISSKTIKIFKNGEIWEKDTDINELSKTITLEAVKDESTKYEIVIECEDKAGNSSSQSKVIIIDKKAPVITENFTGKQKKQDNTYYYEEAALTISINEANSLNKDKFLEAVTSSIASSSKNAMEIGELSENDNKITINFKGDAKYTLKVIDYTDDCGNKATVTVTPEITEFTIDNTLPTASSFSVSTFKNGKGEESETIKEWSPEKILSESIIENPYYSY
-1884 KEKIEFTAESADN
+1884 TDQDGKYASYTLGGISDNLSGIQKVEYNITSTIYTNEEKIGTLKDWKDATADVKDNSLNIKLEKEKAGIN
-1897 FVVDSVKY
+1897 Y
-1905 KKVLKVLDKNSYT
+1905 
-1918 ADELE
+1918 
-1923 SWTWTK
+1923 
-1929 YKEAITE
+1929 
-1936 APNQDFTIYLR
+1936 IYYRLT
-1947 IEDNAGNVTY
+1947 DNAGNVRYYSGVGIVIDVTAPKITY
-1957 INSQGIIL
+1957 TYVKENKT
-1965 DDIAPE
+1965 DNE
-1971 IEFSYDITEKFAD
+1971 NKTYEEKKPKI
-1984 NSTHTK
+1984 SEPK
-1990 TFNAAEIVLTMKIT
+1990 TFETNV
-2004 ENHFVSENTVV
+2004 VV
-2015 KINDAVKSGL
+2015 KIQVKEVNLENTTVKVKKDDDNAEVNYDNL
-2025 TWTASDEDERMW
+2025 TWKGVDNTSDTRTADLNFASTDKGERNQY
-2037 TSSITLTAGDNKAES
+2037 TITTNVTDKAGNQQKHEEIVIIDRKSPEITLTADNNDNKKAPHYYDGERSIFVKIVEQDSLDKGAFREAIVKGISVKDITDSVITGTKRTDAEGTQAVSIVDKNNKVLYTISEWKEVDEKTGGYTVTFKADAMYTVDLS
-2052 YKVSVSTKDTAGNE
+2052 YSDLCGNTANVTAADDIRSFVIDSQAPVIEVTYNDNSENKVKDHYYKGNREATVTVKDISLLYANTVENTGKEIKVSGITETVRATDIAGNE
-2066 TAYEEAAVI
+2066 VKSPVQTENWELDNSTKVFSKKITFQADAIYTFGVSGTDICGNNLEDADYKAADGTSFVI
-2075 DRQAPVITL
+2075 DRQAPVIEV
-2084 TYDQTENA
+2084 TYNDNSEN
-2092 GELHYY
+2092 
-2098 NKARSAEIQVDEIY
+2098 K
-2112 SLDKDAFRQAIIDG
+2112 
-2126 INATDINNEN
+2126 
-2136 VSLKEITDD
+2136 
-2145 SGLIKAVGVKD
+2145 VKD
-2156 GQVYYTISTW
+2156 
-2166 NELQNTYTVT
+2166 
-2176 FSADAIY
+2176 
-2183 SVGVKYTDKSGNT
+2183 
-2196 NSDVKF
+2196 
-2202 ANEVKDGA
+2202 
-2210 SFVIDTQKPVISVEY
+2210 
-2225 KDEDSSKTG
+2225 
-2234 KTHYYKGKRQAEITL
+2234 HYYKGNREATVTVKDIGL
-2249 QDLSYL
+2249 L
-2255 YENTVQKVSIPAPA
+2255 YANTV
-2269 RNKMSSGINDLNL
+2269 RNTGKEINVSGITETVTATDIEGKEVTNP
-2282 AVDLNGADITA
+2282 VQTGAWELDTKKNVFSQKITF
-2293 QIQKGEWLFDTNKYT
+2293 QE
-2308 RVVTF
+2308 
-2313 EDDAI
+2313 DAI
-2318 YEFGL
+2318 YTFGV
-2323 SGWDICKNQID
+2323 SGTDICGNNLED
-2334 AKDVSYNVDDGTSFV
+2334 ADYKAADGTSFV
-2349 IDRQAPVIEVT
+2349 IDRQAPVIEVTYNDNSENKVKDHYYKGNREATVTVKDISLLYANTVENTGKEIKVSGITETVRATDIAGNEVKSPVQTGNWKLDNSTKVFSKKITFQADAIYTFEVNGRDICENTSEYKDEKSDITYKAADGTSFVLDRQAPVIEVT

>member
-30 SVVRAYAEDST
+30 SVVRAYAEEALMKKTADVTLKFQWKNAETDAYAQDLRFYLYEKTDGGYVEASKT
-41 GESQEADR
+41 DADR
-49 KTIKLNFTLGGNDE
+49 EIIYEYEETGTDAPESTKTDGTDKDGDSEENELAVQAENAGQIAIRITKNQNECTVKITGLDSDKEYAYEVKDETVGTDKKLRSVFAKLNTSENEQEIRLTEDYSSKAKVTIQAYIALPDEYKKAEEAITWNIYSVVGERENRTRGKLLLSSSEDNKVTVVKSNVKDIKIEDITEIYSEYAVEFKGENINSVFYVDSSDLNEEQYIYTLG
-63 NSATNES
+63 TES
-70 EEKNDSTGEE
+70 EPRELDAIDLEAPVITASPIEVENGNKLLTVDNDNRIYTYANPGDGNKITRTYTITDANITQNNLSKSSFLVNGEKTTVSWSENNNNGSFSCAYDFTGEE
-80 NTTPEDVQLLN
+80 NTVKITCADSYGNETTYTETVR
-91 DESEHIIFT
+91 I
-100 LYQITT
+100 ITT
-106 ENGLEKKVSATYP
+106 APVVNISFSDSGLYSKDTGEYYYNSRTVAITLESGYAEDDLSDLKTAIIKGIK
-119 DSVKDNTETQSDDSI
+119 VKDYNGKDISLSYDSDKSKEETFYENYFTITDIKENNKIIGFEVSFNKDCFYEMTLEYTDRSNNTCTAYKTAPDEKLVFYIDTTAPEV
-134 TAKIEKSSDADNKY
+134 TAKLTLRNYKGENKVYNSLGENPYYSTGLPLVESQLQPAKIMLEAKDNGSGVNAGYYYDSETIMTPGDLQKI
-148 TVTLMNISPDDSYVY
+148 NISEWVEY
-163 TLQNQKTT
+163 TK
-171 DQTPVLLASKT
+171 
-182 LDTTVGEADITV
+182 EADIT
-194 NANNTDTVAVKG
+194 
-206 WVTQNVSNDPVSVTY
+206 
-221 TVVPVIK
+221 
-228 NGENNVILTDDVL
+228 E
-241 YTETINVG
+241 
-249 SAIDRT
+249 
-255 NTVFEKTVTK
+255 
-265 NDDIKGYA
+265 
-273 VKFEGDDIKT
+273 EG
-283 KLVTANLTDDTGY
+283 N
-296 TVGSE
+296 
-301 NTPEKLEA
+301 
-309 KAIDLYADFGI
+309 
-320 GESDLEENETV
+320 
-331 KGTVTIKKKNE
+331 
-342 NDEYDVINTSQEQS
+342 
-356 LVGSIKLGTVQD
+356 
-368 EDAAYKVTVQVTKNT
+368 
-383 SYKEKEYIIFDR
+383 
-395 TLDKK
+395 
-400 SITSAK
+400 
-406 DTPGNRS
+406 
-413 YMIND
+413 
-418 NAKAEKK
+418 
-425 VELNADNGNVDI
+425 
-437 SITDK
+437 
-442 ESSVNKSEFKYG
+442 
-454 DKIKIS
+454 
-460 AAIAKDT
+460 
-467 FTDDELQSNEIQN
+467 
-480 LTPTIILQYKESE
+480 
-493 AENWKDIT
+493 
-501 SEDGGYLLNYVG
+501 
-513 TYQITVSYKET
+513 
-524 PYSKAAEITKSFT
+524 
-537 AGKANSGNVFNNDI
+537 
-551 SSDNII
+551 
-557 TSTNEQS
+557 
-564 IKLESYL
+564 
-571 KAGYSIKQI
+571 
-580 KLEKTPDSEKISLK
+580 
-594 GTELKI
+594 
-600 PEEYTGKITVEYT
+600 
-613 LTSDI
+613 
-618 YEIPDN
+618 
-624 TSLTLNVK
+624 
-632 YGEITD
+632 
-638 KLISNVKNTEV
+638 
-649 YSNND
+649 
-654 GYQPKVTIP
+654 
-663 AGYTYKSIS
+663 
-672 FAAEK
+672 
-677 SSDADNIVY
+677 
-686 DENKK
+686 
-691 EISVPG
+691 
-697 GTEATYTCIF
+697 
-707 YLTKDDKIY
+707 
-716 QKTEKIT
+716 
-723 VDTKNPIINFDDPL
+723 
-737 KKADTVYAN
+737 
-746 ESVEAK
+746 
-752 LSVEES
+752 
-758 NKDKVSIEVSVDGKK
+758 
-773 TGKTLDSD
+773 
-781 FKWTE
+781 
-786 TFALAENETQKIIS
+786 
-800 IHVEITDKVGNSSS
+800 H
-814 SDRKIVLD
+814 
-822 KIKPVL
+822 
-828 EIKDSEESGDNEY
+828 
-841 KKPGDSYHY
+841 
-850 AKRTVL
+850 
-856 ITVTEDNSFNEEDF
+856 
-870 CEQLKKAIQVKIKG
+870 
-884 EDFKFITTD
+884 
-893 ADSKQY
+893 
-899 YTITDTKEPDKK
+899 
-911 VYKIEF
+911 
-917 TGDAYYKMDNF
+917 
-928 QYKDLAGNVSESSVS
+928 
-943 IKEFVID
+943 
-950 NTKPTADQM
+950 
-959 DLSYFQATDVNAQ
+959 
-972 TSSIKFFATKALKA
+972 
-986 ELQYATILNNGT
+986 
-998 ISDNRNAT
+998 
-1006 FSLTGVQ
+1006 
-1013 DNLLKVTVSYAL
+1013 
-1025 ENTLIESKSNNDWE
+1025 
-1039 KLNWMPITPEFVDSN
+1039 
-1054 GNYNVTL
+1054 
-1061 DKERKDNTY
+1061 
-1070 YIYYKLEDDAGN
+1070 YIYYKVVDNTGN
-1082 VSYYDG
+1082 VGYYNG
-1088 LGLAWDNTLP
+1088 LGFVMDNTAP
-1098 VITVEQDLDK
+1098 VISMSVKDKTDKNAFWNGTEDVYTSGKDVTLKVDISDANLDTKTKKVTITKDGNIVTDYTVEQSDKNEETAFIELAGADKQTHKYVVTVECTDEAGNPASLTKTIIIDKTAPCVTIDFKAVNGNGLDVSETTNYTSVGITFTLSEEDSYSEDGFK
-1108 VEVATEATLYK
+1108 TAVEAVFKNVENLKFPEVANNADGTHSIFVKLENDGIYKLNGFEYEDKCGNKVVVDNSDQLKTSFTIDNTAPKGEIGIWLNKNEKASEAAKKDALVGTEGRFKLSNITDKTAGIVSNELGAYIEYK
-1119 SDDVTLNFS
+1119 LTNSSIEQKSLENVTDWDVENIESDN
-1128 IKEKNFDDVTLS
+1128 S
-1140 VKKDGVKET
+1140 VKIQVPDKDGQYYIYFKIT
-1149 GVTWKDP
+1149 
-1156 WNNNNDIWTNSLELK
+1156 
-1171 SVDKEEHVYEIE
+1171 
-1183 VACKDKAGNKTTWTS
+1183 DKAGNYCYK
-1198 TIYIDRKCPEIK
+1198 D
-1210 VEYPDNNRNGLY
+1210 
-1222 FSKNT
+1222 
-1227 EIKIRANDLTLN
+1227 ATL
-1239 TDTLKESI
+1239 
-1247 KQGIT
+1247 
-1252 AVNMAGEP
+1252 
-1260 LTDAFEI
+1260 
-1267 SEWNTKDNQYIV
+1267 
-1279 TFKNEAIYTINLEY
+1279 
-1293 NDAAKNSAN
+1293 
-1302 VSYVQGEESVKNT
+1302 
-1315 FVIDRTAPEVTVT
+1315 VIDRTAPE
-1328 YDKYNSET
+1328 
-1336 PHYYKEARS
+1336 
-1345 ATIEV
+1345 
-1350 KDLSYIYYEQNKSE
+1350 
-1364 GQLLAVSEIGT
+1364 
-1375 KITESNPL
+1375 IT
-1383 ADADG
+1383 
-1388 KKDMH
+1388 M
-1393 TEGEWS
+1393 
-1399 YAENTYTRT
+1399 
-1408 VDFEKD
+1408 
-1414 GIYILEITGAD
+1414 
-1425 KLGNEIKNVVYQA
+1425 
-1438 KEENQ
+1438 
-1443 KEKTTI
+1443 
-1449 TDGSSFVIDGTAPEI
+1449 
-1464 TVTYNKYN
+1464 
-1472 SETPHYYKEARSATI
+1472 
-1487 EVKDL
+1487 
-1492 SYIYYEQ
+1492 
-1499 NKSKEQPLAVS
+1499 
-1510 EIGTKITESN
+1510 
-1520 PLADADGKN
+1520 
-1529 DMHTEGEWI
+1529 
-1538 YEDNKYIRTVDFEK
+1538 
-1552 DGIYILEITGADKLG
+1552 
-1567 NEIKNVVYQAQE
+1567 
-1579 ENQEE
+1579 
-1584 KTTITNGSSFVID
+1584 
-1597 RTAPQVT
+1597 
-1604 VTYSPNNSNPHY
+1604 
-1616 KENRTAT
+1616 
-1623 IEVKDL
+1623 
-1629 SYIYYDE
+1629 
-1636 SKKDGEIYLNRQ
+1636 
-1648 DAALKTQVIVKNVD
+1648 
-1662 NTDIGNT
+1662 
-1669 DAELKAEGYYTDQ
+1669 
-1682 KWAEKKDSHSYKKTI
+1682 
-1697 TYTGN
+1697 
-1702 AHYHFSFSSMKD
+1702 
-1714 ICGNAVDDE
+1714 
-1723 KRYTA
+1723 
-1728 DFWIDKAIPEIRV
+1728 
-1741 SYDNNDVKNESYFN
+1741 
-1755 KNRIAT
+1755 
-1761 IEIQD
+1761 
-1766 SASSFNATKVKINIT
+1766 NI
-1781 ARDKDGHDVKD
+1781 
-1792 AYTISSSEWETT
+1792 
-1804 SNADKT
+1804 
-1810 VHRNRITFNTS
+1810 
-1821 AYYTF
+1821 
-1826 NVTYENE
+1826 
-1833 AGSTAKDIQFADE
+1833 
-1846 VQAGAAFCVDKVAP
+1846 
-1860 TGTLQMKTYK
+1860 
-1870 WTELIKNPEAILSY
+1870 PEAILTKGNNELVYNDTVEVKTNISESNISSKTIKIFKNGEIWEKDTDINELSKTITLEAVKDESTKYEIVIECEDKAGNSSSQSKVIIIDKKAPVITENFTGKQKKQDNTYYYEEAALTISINEANSLNKDKFLEAVTSSIASSSKNAMEIGELSENDNKITINFKGDAKYTLKVIDYTDDCGNKATVTVTPEITEFTIDNTLPTASSFSVSTFKNGKGEESETIKEWSPEKILSESIIENPYYSY
-1884 KEKIEFTAESADN
+1884 TDQDGKYASYTLGGISDNLSGIQKVEYNITSTIYTNEEKIGTLKDWKDATADVKDNSLNIKLEKEKAGIN
-1897 FVVDSVKY
+1897 Y
-1905 KKVLKVLDKNSYT
+1905 
-1918 ADELE
+1918 
-1923 SWTWTK
+1923 
-1929 YKEAITE
+1929 
-1936 APNQDFTIYLR
+1936 IYYRLT
-1947 IEDNAGNVTY
+1947 DNAGNVRYYSGVGIVIDVTAPKITY
-1957 INSQGIIL
+1957 TYVKENKT
-1965 DDIAPE
+1965 DNE
-1971 IEFSYDITEKFAD
+1971 NKTYEEKKPKI
-1984 NSTHTK
+1984 SEPK
-1990 TFNAAEIVLTMKIT
+1990 TFETNV
-2004 ENHFVSENTVV
+2004 VV
-2015 KINDAVKSGL
+2015 KIQVKEVNLENTTVKVKKDDDNAEVNYDNL
-2025 TWTASDEDERMW
+2025 TWKGVDNTSDTRTADLNFASTDKGERNQY
-2037 TSSITLTAGDNKAES
+2037 TITTNVTDKAGNQQKHEEIVIIDRKSPEITLTADNNDNKKAPHYYDGERSIFVKIVEQDSLDKGAFREAIVKGISVKDITDSVITGTKRTDAEGTQAVSIVDKNNKVLYTISEWKEVDEKTGGYTVTFKADAMYTVDLS
-2052 YKVSVSTKDTAGNE
+2052 YSDLCGNTANV
-2066 TAYEEAAVI
+2066 TAADDIRSFVI
-2075 DRQAPVITL
+2075 DSQAPVIEV
-2084 TYDQTENA
+2084 TYNDNSENKVKD
-2092 GELHYY
+2092 HYY
-2098 NKARSAEIQVDEIY
+2098 KGNREATVTVKDISLLYANTVENTGKEIKV
-2112 SLDKDAFRQAIIDG
+2112 SG
-2126 INATDINNEN
+2126 ITETVRATDIAGNEVKSPVQTGN
-2136 VSLKEITDD
+2136 WKLDNSTKVFSKKITF
-2145 SGLIKAVGVKD
+2145 
-2156 GQVYYTISTW
+2156 Q
-2166 NELQNTYTVT
+2166 
-2176 FSADAIY
+2176 ADAIY
-2183 SVGVKYTDKSGNT
+2183 TFEVNGRDICENT
-2196 NSDVKF
+2196 S
-2202 ANEVKDGA
+2202 
-2210 SFVIDTQKPVISVEY
+2210 EY
-2225 KDEDSSKTG
+2225 KDEKS
-2234 KTHYYKGKRQAEITL
+2234 
-2249 QDLSYL
+2249 
-2255 YENTVQKVSIPAPA
+2255 
-2269 RNKMSSGINDLNL
+2269 
-2282 AVDLNGADITA
+2282 DITYKA
-2293 QIQKGEWLFDTNKYT
+2293 
-2308 RVVTF
+2308 
-2313 EDDAI
+2313 A
-2318 YEFGL
+2318 
-2323 SGWDICKNQID
+2323 
-2334 AKDVSYNVDDGTSFV
+2334 DGTSFV
-2349 IDRQAPVIEVT
+2349 LDRQAPVIEVT

-2400 GADNTGITGIGY
+2400 GADKTGITRIGY

-2645 NNSSKKQ
+2645 NDSSKKQ

-3075 VLTMTDLSMIYNDRI
+3075 VLALTDLSMIYNDRI

-3172 DIAYNGN
+3172 DINYNGSS
-3179 MDAGEFWIDLTNP
+3179 DAGEFWIDLTNP

-3427 TAPDVESIEPEITVA
+3427 TAPDVESIAPEITVA

-3613 SSSTGSAANGDE
+3613 SSRSGLAANGDE
-3625 NVYTTTLTYS
+3625 TVYTTTLTYS

-3726 APGISGWTSNGDIH
+3726 APGINGWTSNGDIH

-3764 QAAAFTEQNF
+3764 QAEAFTEQNF

>member
-1 MEISKKLKR
+1 M
-10 IISLVLVWVMFTT
+10 
-23 CIPDSFI
+23 
-30 SVVRAYAEDST
+30 
-41 GESQEADR
+41 
-49 KTIKLNFTLGGNDE
+49 
-63 NSATNES
+63 TNPVQTDAWELDT
-70 EEKNDSTGEE
+70 EKN
-80 NTTPEDVQLLN
+80 
-91 DESEHIIFT
+91 
-100 LYQITT
+100 
-106 ENGLEKKVSATYP
+106 
-119 DSVKDNTETQSDDSI
+119 
-134 TAKIEKSSDADNKY
+134 
-148 TVTLMNISPDDSYVY
+148 
-163 TLQNQKTT
+163 
-171 DQTPVLLASKT
+171 
-182 LDTTVGEADITV
+182 
-194 NANNTDTVAVKG
+194 
-206 WVTQNVSNDPVSVTY
+206 
-221 TVVPVIK
+221 
-228 NGENNVILTDDVL
+228 
-241 YTETINVG
+241 
-249 SAIDRT
+249 
-255 NTVFEKTVTK
+255 VF
-265 NDDIKGYA
+265 
-273 VKFEGDDIKT
+273 
-283 KLVTANLTDDTGY
+283 
-296 TVGSE
+296 
-301 NTPEKLEA
+301 
-309 KAIDLYADFGI
+309 
-320 GESDLEENETV
+320 
-331 KGTVTIKKKNE
+331 
-342 NDEYDVINTSQEQS
+342 SQ
-356 LVGSIKLGTVQD
+356 
-368 EDAAYKVTVQVTKNT
+368 
-383 SYKEKEYIIFDR
+383 
-395 TLDKK
+395 
-400 SITSAK
+400 
-406 DTPGNRS
+406 
-413 YMIND
+413 
-418 NAKAEKK
+418 
-425 VELNADNGNVDI
+425 
-437 SITDK
+437 
-442 ESSVNKSEFKYG
+442 
-454 DKIKIS
+454 
-460 AAIAKDT
+460 
-467 FTDDELQSNEIQN
+467 
-480 LTPTIILQYKESE
+480 
-493 AENWKDIT
+493 
-501 SEDGGYLLNYVG
+501 
-513 TYQITVSYKET
+513 
-524 PYSKAAEITKSFT
+524 
-537 AGKANSGNVFNNDI
+537 
-551 SSDNII
+551 
-557 TSTNEQS
+557 
-564 IKLESYL
+564 
-571 KAGYSIKQI
+571 
-580 KLEKTPDSEKISLK
+580 
-594 GTELKI
+594 
-600 PEEYTGKITVEYT
+600 KIT
-613 LTSDI
+613 
-618 YEIPDN
+618 
-624 TSLTLNVK
+624 
-632 YGEITD
+632 
-638 KLISNVKNTEV
+638 
-649 YSNND
+649 
-654 GYQPKVTIP
+654 
-663 AGYTYKSIS
+663 
-672 FAAEK
+672 
-677 SSDADNIVY
+677 
-686 DENKK
+686 
-691 EISVPG
+691 
-697 GTEATYTCIF
+697 
-707 YLTKDDKIY
+707 
-716 QKTEKIT
+716 
-723 VDTKNPIINFDDPL
+723 
-737 KKADTVYAN
+737 
-746 ESVEAK
+746 
-752 LSVEES
+752 
-758 NKDKVSIEVSVDGKK
+758 
-773 TGKTLDSD
+773 
-781 FKWTE
+781 
-786 TFALAENETQKIIS
+786 
-800 IHVEITDKVGNSSS
+800 
-814 SDRKIVLD
+814 
-822 KIKPVL
+822 
-828 EIKDSEESGDNEY
+828 
-841 KKPGDSYHY
+841 
-850 AKRTVL
+850 
-856 ITVTEDNSFNEEDF
+856 
-870 CEQLKKAIQVKIKG
+870 
-884 EDFKFITTD
+884 
-893 ADSKQY
+893 
-899 YTITDTKEPDKK
+899 
-911 VYKIEF
+911 
-917 TGDAYYKMDNF
+917 
-928 QYKDLAGNVSESSVS
+928 
-943 IKEFVID
+943 
-950 NTKPTADQM
+950 
-959 DLSYFQATDVNAQ
+959 FQAD
-972 TSSIKFFATKALKA
+972 
-986 ELQYATILNNGT
+986 
-998 ISDNRNAT
+998 
-1006 FSLTGVQ
+1006 
-1013 DNLLKVTVSYAL
+1013 
-1025 ENTLIESKSNNDWE
+1025 
-1039 KLNWMPITPEFVDSN
+1039 
-1054 GNYNVTL
+1054 
-1061 DKERKDNTY
+1061 
-1070 YIYYKLEDDAGN
+1070 
-1082 VSYYDG
+1082 
-1088 LGLAWDNTLP
+1088 
-1098 VITVEQDLDK
+1098 
-1108 VEVATEATLYK
+1108 
-1119 SDDVTLNFS
+1119 
-1128 IKEKNFDDVTLS
+1128 
-1140 VKKDGVKET
+1140 
-1149 GVTWKDP
+1149 
-1156 WNNNNDIWTNSLELK
+1156 
-1171 SVDKEEHVYEIE
+1171 
-1183 VACKDKAGNKTTWTS
+1183 
-1198 TIYIDRKCPEIK
+1198 
-1210 VEYPDNNRNGLY
+1210 
-1222 FSKNT
+1222 
-1227 EIKIRANDLTLN
+1227 
-1239 TDTLKESI
+1239 
-1247 KQGIT
+1247 
-1252 AVNMAGEP
+1252 
-1260 LTDAFEI
+1260 
-1267 SEWNTKDNQYIV
+1267 
-1279 TFKNEAIYTINLEY
+1279 AIYTFG
-1293 NDAAKNSAN
+1293 
-1302 VSYVQGEESVKNT
+1302 VS
-1315 FVIDRTAPEVTVT
+1315 
-1328 YDKYNSET
+1328 
-1336 PHYYKEARS
+1336 
-1345 ATIEV
+1345 
-1350 KDLSYIYYEQNKSE
+1350 
-1364 GQLLAVSEIGT
+1364 GT
-1375 KITESNPL
+1375 
-1383 ADADG
+1383 
-1388 KKDMH
+1388 
-1393 TEGEWS
+1393 
-1399 YAENTYTRT
+1399 
-1408 VDFEKD
+1408 
-1414 GIYILEITGAD
+1414 
-1425 KLGNEIKNVVYQA
+1425 
-1438 KEENQ
+1438 
-1443 KEKTTI
+1443 
-1449 TDGSSFVIDGTAPEI
+1449 
-1464 TVTYNKYN
+1464 
-1472 SETPHYYKEARSATI
+1472 
-1487 EVKDL
+1487 
-1492 SYIYYEQ
+1492 
-1499 NKSKEQPLAVS
+1499 
-1510 EIGTKITESN
+1510 
-1520 PLADADGKN
+1520 
-1529 DMHTEGEWI
+1529 
-1538 YEDNKYIRTVDFEK
+1538 
-1552 DGIYILEITGADKLG
+1552 
-1567 NEIKNVVYQAQE
+1567 
-1579 ENQEE
+1579 
-1584 KTTITNGSSFVID
+1584 
-1597 RTAPQVT
+1597 
-1604 VTYSPNNSNPHY
+1604 
-1616 KENRTAT
+1616 
-1623 IEVKDL
+1623 
-1629 SYIYYDE
+1629 
-1636 SKKDGEIYLNRQ
+1636 
-1648 DAALKTQVIVKNVD
+1648 
-1662 NTDIGNT
+1662 
-1669 DAELKAEGYYTDQ
+1669 
-1682 KWAEKKDSHSYKKTI
+1682 
-1697 TYTGN
+1697 
-1702 AHYHFSFSSMKD
+1702 D
-1714 ICGNAVDDE
+1714 ICGNKSELKDE
-1723 KRYTA
+1723 KSDIVYQAA
-1728 DFWIDKAIPEIRV
+1728 D
-1741 SYDNNDVKNESYFN
+1741 
-1755 KNRIAT
+1755 
-1761 IEIQD
+1761 
-1766 SASSFNATKVKINIT
+1766 
-1781 ARDKDGHDVKD
+1781 
-1792 AYTISSSEWETT
+1792 
-1804 SNADKT
+1804 
-1810 VHRNRITFNTS
+1810 
-1821 AYYTF
+1821 
-1826 NVTYENE
+1826 
-1833 AGSTAKDIQFADE
+1833 
-1846 VQAGAAFCVDKVAP
+1846 
-1860 TGTLQMKTYK
+1860 GT
-1870 WTELIKNPEAILSY
+1870 
-1884 KEKIEFTAESADN
+1884 
-1897 FVVDSVKY
+1897 
-1905 KKVLKVLDKNSYT
+1905 
-1918 ADELE
+1918 
-1923 SWTWTK
+1923 
-1929 YKEAITE
+1929 
-1936 APNQDFTIYLR
+1936 
-1947 IEDNAGNVTY
+1947 
-1957 INSQGIIL
+1957 
-1965 DDIAPE
+1965 
-1971 IEFSYDITEKFAD
+1971 
-1984 NSTHTK
+1984 
-1990 TFNAAEIVLTMKIT
+1990 
-2004 ENHFVSENTVV
+2004 
-2015 KINDAVKSGL
+2015 
-2025 TWTASDEDERMW
+2025 
-2037 TSSITLTAGDNKAES
+2037 
-2052 YKVSVSTKDTAGNE
+2052 
-2066 TAYEEAAVI
+2066 
-2075 DRQAPVITL
+2075 
-2084 TYDQTENA
+2084 
-2092 GELHYY
+2092 
-2098 NKARSAEIQVDEIY
+2098 
-2112 SLDKDAFRQAIIDG
+2112 
-2126 INATDINNEN
+2126 
-2136 VSLKEITDD
+2136 
-2145 SGLIKAVGVKD
+2145 
-2156 GQVYYTISTW
+2156 
-2166 NELQNTYTVT
+2166 
-2176 FSADAIY
+2176 
-2183 SVGVKYTDKSGNT
+2183 
-2196 NSDVKF
+2196 
-2202 ANEVKDGA
+2202 
-2210 SFVIDTQKPVISVEY
+2210 SFVIDTQAPVIEVTYDDTNKVSDHYYKGNREATVSVKDISLLYANTVENTGKEIKVSGITETVRATDIAGNEVKSPVQTGNWELDNSTKVFSKKITFQADAIYTFEVNGTDICENTSEY
-2225 KDEDSSKTG
+2225 KDEKS
-2234 KTHYYKGKRQAEITL
+2234 
-2249 QDLSYL
+2249 
-2255 YENTVQKVSIPAPA
+2255 
-2269 RNKMSSGINDLNL
+2269 
-2282 AVDLNGADITA
+2282 DITYKA
-2293 QIQKGEWLFDTNKYT
+2293 
-2308 RVVTF
+2308 
-2313 EDDAI
+2313 A
-2318 YEFGL
+2318 
-2323 SGWDICKNQID
+2323 
-2334 AKDVSYNVDDGTSFV
+2334 DGTSFV

-2412 SITAKDEKDAAVS
+2412 SITAKDEKDITVS

-2451 FTGDAIYTFSVNGT
+2451 FTGDAIYTFEVNGT
-2465 DICGNKSELKD
+2465 DICGNTSEYKD

-2481 VYQAADGTS
+2481 TYNAADGTS
-2490 FVIDTQA
+2490 FVIDRQA

-2533 NWMEK
+2533 NQLAK
-2538 QNDAAKSDVETVS
+2538 QADATKTDVDTVTN
-2551 KRMNITL
+2551 RMKL
-2558 TAKDAAGNDINAM
+2558 ALAAKDAAGNDINAM

-2645 NNSSKKQ
+2645 NDSSKKQ

-2695 NVMLTA
+2695 NIMLTA

-2838 ITLTAKNAAGNDIDA
+2838 ITLTAKNAAGNDITA

-2886 TFSGTDIYGRRIS
+2886 TFSGTDIYGRRTS

-2967 LTPQERIS
+2967 LTPQERIN
-2975 LKITARDSLLNAL
+2975 LEITARDSLLNAL

-3172 DIAYNGN
+3172 DINYNGSS
-3179 MDAGEFWIDLTNP
+3179 DAGEFWIDLTNP

-3427 TAPDVESIEPEITVA
+3427 TAPDVESIAPEITVA

-3613 SSSTGSAANGDE
+3613 SSRSGLAANGDE
-3625 NVYTTTLTYS
+3625 TVYTTTLTYS

-3965 NGEWYVK
+3965 NGKWYVK

>member
-30 SVVRAYAEDST
+30 SVVRAYAEEALMKKTADVTLKFQWKNAETDAYAQDLRFYLYEKTDGGYVEASKT
-41 GESQEADR
+41 DADR
-49 KTIKLNFTLGGNDE
+49 EIIYEYEETGTDAPESTKTDGTDKDGDSEENELAVQAENAGQIAIRITKNQNECTVKITGLDSDKEYAYEVKDETVGTDKKLRSVFAKLNTSENEQEIRLTEDYSSKAKVTIQAYIALPDEYKKAEEAITWNIYSVVGERENRTRGKLLLSSSEDNKVTVVKSNVKDIKIEDITEIYSEYAVEFKGENINSVFYVDSSDLNEEQYIYTLG
-63 NSATNES
+63 TES
-70 EEKNDSTGEE
+70 EPRELDAIDLEAPVITASPIEVENGNKLLTVDNDNRIYTYANPGDGNKITRTYTITDANITQNNLSKSSFLVNGEKTTVSWSENNNNGSFSCAYDFTGEE
-80 NTTPEDVQLLN
+80 NTVKITCADSYGNETTYTETVR
-91 DESEHIIFT
+91 I
-100 LYQITT
+100 ITT
-106 ENGLEKKVSATYP
+106 APVVNISFSDSGLYSKDTGEYYYNSRTVAITLESGYAEDDLSDLKTAIIKGIK
-119 DSVKDNTETQSDDSI
+119 VKDYNGKDISLSYDSDKSKEETFYENYFTITDIKENNKIIGFEVSFNKDCFYEMTLEYTDRSNNTCTAYKTAPDEKLVFYIDTTAPEV
-134 TAKIEKSSDADNKY
+134 TAKLTLRNYKGENKVYNSLGENPYYSTGLPLVESQLQPAKIMLEAKDNGSGVNAGYYYDSETIMTPGDLQKI
-148 TVTLMNISPDDSYVY
+148 NISEWVEY
-163 TLQNQKTT
+163 TK
-171 DQTPVLLASKT
+171 
-182 LDTTVGEADITV
+182 EADIT
-194 NANNTDTVAVKG
+194 
-206 WVTQNVSNDPVSVTY
+206 
-221 TVVPVIK
+221 
-228 NGENNVILTDDVL
+228 E
-241 YTETINVG
+241 
-249 SAIDRT
+249 
-255 NTVFEKTVTK
+255 
-265 NDDIKGYA
+265 
-273 VKFEGDDIKT
+273 EG
-283 KLVTANLTDDTGY
+283 N
-296 TVGSE
+296 
-301 NTPEKLEA
+301 
-309 KAIDLYADFGI
+309 
-320 GESDLEENETV
+320 
-331 KGTVTIKKKNE
+331 
-342 NDEYDVINTSQEQS
+342 
-356 LVGSIKLGTVQD
+356 
-368 EDAAYKVTVQVTKNT
+368 
-383 SYKEKEYIIFDR
+383 
-395 TLDKK
+395 
-400 SITSAK
+400 
-406 DTPGNRS
+406 
-413 YMIND
+413 
-418 NAKAEKK
+418 
-425 VELNADNGNVDI
+425 
-437 SITDK
+437 
-442 ESSVNKSEFKYG
+442 
-454 DKIKIS
+454 
-460 AAIAKDT
+460 
-467 FTDDELQSNEIQN
+467 
-480 LTPTIILQYKESE
+480 
-493 AENWKDIT
+493 
-501 SEDGGYLLNYVG
+501 
-513 TYQITVSYKET
+513 
-524 PYSKAAEITKSFT
+524 
-537 AGKANSGNVFNNDI
+537 
-551 SSDNII
+551 
-557 TSTNEQS
+557 
-564 IKLESYL
+564 
-571 KAGYSIKQI
+571 
-580 KLEKTPDSEKISLK
+580 
-594 GTELKI
+594 
-600 PEEYTGKITVEYT
+600 
-613 LTSDI
+613 
-618 YEIPDN
+618 
-624 TSLTLNVK
+624 
-632 YGEITD
+632 
-638 KLISNVKNTEV
+638 
-649 YSNND
+649 
-654 GYQPKVTIP
+654 
-663 AGYTYKSIS
+663 
-672 FAAEK
+672 
-677 SSDADNIVY
+677 
-686 DENKK
+686 
-691 EISVPG
+691 
-697 GTEATYTCIF
+697 
-707 YLTKDDKIY
+707 
-716 QKTEKIT
+716 
-723 VDTKNPIINFDDPL
+723 
-737 KKADTVYAN
+737 
-746 ESVEAK
+746 
-752 LSVEES
+752 
-758 NKDKVSIEVSVDGKK
+758 
-773 TGKTLDSD
+773 
-781 FKWTE
+781 
-786 TFALAENETQKIIS
+786 
-800 IHVEITDKVGNSSS
+800 H
-814 SDRKIVLD
+814 
-822 KIKPVL
+822 
-828 EIKDSEESGDNEY
+828 
-841 KKPGDSYHY
+841 
-850 AKRTVL
+850 
-856 ITVTEDNSFNEEDF
+856 
-870 CEQLKKAIQVKIKG
+870 
-884 EDFKFITTD
+884 
-893 ADSKQY
+893 
-899 YTITDTKEPDKK
+899 
-911 VYKIEF
+911 
-917 TGDAYYKMDNF
+917 
-928 QYKDLAGNVSESSVS
+928 
-943 IKEFVID
+943 
-950 NTKPTADQM
+950 
-959 DLSYFQATDVNAQ
+959 
-972 TSSIKFFATKALKA
+972 
-986 ELQYATILNNGT
+986 
-998 ISDNRNAT
+998 
-1006 FSLTGVQ
+1006 
-1013 DNLLKVTVSYAL
+1013 
-1025 ENTLIESKSNNDWE
+1025 
-1039 KLNWMPITPEFVDSN
+1039 
-1054 GNYNVTL
+1054 
-1061 DKERKDNTY
+1061 
-1070 YIYYKLEDDAGN
+1070 YIYYKVVDNTGN
-1082 VSYYDG
+1082 VGYYNG
-1088 LGLAWDNTLP
+1088 LGFVMDNTAP
-1098 VITVEQDLDK
+1098 VISMSVKDKTDKNAFWNGTEDVYTSGKDVTLKVDISDANLDTKTKKVTITKDGNIVTDYTVEQSDKNEETAFIELAGADKQTHKYVVTVECTDEAGNPASLTKTIIIDKTAPCVTIDFKAVNGNGLDVSETTNYTSVGITFTLSEEDSYSEDGFK
-1108 VEVATEATLYK
+1108 TAVEAVFKNVENLKFPEVANNADGTHSIFVKLENDGIYKLNGFEYEDKCGNKVVVDNSDQLKTSFTIDNTAPKGEIGIWLNKNEKASEAAKKDALVGTEGRFKLSNITDKTAGIVSNELGAYIEYK
-1119 SDDVTLNFS
+1119 LTNSSIEQKSLENVTDWDVENIESDN
-1128 IKEKNFDDVTLS
+1128 S
-1140 VKKDGVKET
+1140 VKIQVPDKDGQYYIYFKIT
-1149 GVTWKDP
+1149 
-1156 WNNNNDIWTNSLELK
+1156 
-1171 SVDKEEHVYEIE
+1171 
-1183 VACKDKAGNKTTWTS
+1183 DKAGNYCYK
-1198 TIYIDRKCPEIK
+1198 D
-1210 VEYPDNNRNGLY
+1210 
-1222 FSKNT
+1222 
-1227 EIKIRANDLTLN
+1227 ATL
-1239 TDTLKESI
+1239 
-1247 KQGIT
+1247 
-1252 AVNMAGEP
+1252 
-1260 LTDAFEI
+1260 
-1267 SEWNTKDNQYIV
+1267 
-1279 TFKNEAIYTINLEY
+1279 
-1293 NDAAKNSAN
+1293 
-1302 VSYVQGEESVKNT
+1302 
-1315 FVIDRTAPEVTVT
+1315 VIDRTAPE
-1328 YDKYNSET
+1328 
-1336 PHYYKEARS
+1336 
-1345 ATIEV
+1345 
-1350 KDLSYIYYEQNKSE
+1350 
-1364 GQLLAVSEIGT
+1364 
-1375 KITESNPL
+1375 IT
-1383 ADADG
+1383 
-1388 KKDMH
+1388 M
-1393 TEGEWS
+1393 
-1399 YAENTYTRT
+1399 
-1408 VDFEKD
+1408 
-1414 GIYILEITGAD
+1414 
-1425 KLGNEIKNVVYQA
+1425 
-1438 KEENQ
+1438 
-1443 KEKTTI
+1443 
-1449 TDGSSFVIDGTAPEI
+1449 
-1464 TVTYNKYN
+1464 
-1472 SETPHYYKEARSATI
+1472 
-1487 EVKDL
+1487 
-1492 SYIYYEQ
+1492 
-1499 NKSKEQPLAVS
+1499 
-1510 EIGTKITESN
+1510 
-1520 PLADADGKN
+1520 
-1529 DMHTEGEWI
+1529 
-1538 YEDNKYIRTVDFEK
+1538 
-1552 DGIYILEITGADKLG
+1552 
-1567 NEIKNVVYQAQE
+1567 
-1579 ENQEE
+1579 
-1584 KTTITNGSSFVID
+1584 
-1597 RTAPQVT
+1597 
-1604 VTYSPNNSNPHY
+1604 
-1616 KENRTAT
+1616 
-1623 IEVKDL
+1623 
-1629 SYIYYDE
+1629 
-1636 SKKDGEIYLNRQ
+1636 
-1648 DAALKTQVIVKNVD
+1648 
-1662 NTDIGNT
+1662 
-1669 DAELKAEGYYTDQ
+1669 
-1682 KWAEKKDSHSYKKTI
+1682 
-1697 TYTGN
+1697 
-1702 AHYHFSFSSMKD
+1702 
-1714 ICGNAVDDE
+1714 
-1723 KRYTA
+1723 
-1728 DFWIDKAIPEIRV
+1728 
-1741 SYDNNDVKNESYFN
+1741 
-1755 KNRIAT
+1755 
-1761 IEIQD
+1761 
-1766 SASSFNATKVKINIT
+1766 NI
-1781 ARDKDGHDVKD
+1781 
-1792 AYTISSSEWETT
+1792 
-1804 SNADKT
+1804 
-1810 VHRNRITFNTS
+1810 
-1821 AYYTF
+1821 
-1826 NVTYENE
+1826 
-1833 AGSTAKDIQFADE
+1833 
-1846 VQAGAAFCVDKVAP
+1846 
-1860 TGTLQMKTYK
+1860 
-1870 WTELIKNPEAILSY
+1870 PEAILTKGNNELVYNDTVEVKTNISESNISSKTIKIFKNGEIWEKDTDINELSKTITLEAVKDESTKYEIVIECEDKAGNSSSQSKVIIIDKKAPVITENFTGKQKKQDNTYYYEEAALTISINEANSLNKDKFLEAVTSSIASSSKNAMEIGELSENDNKITINFKGDAKYTLKVIDYTDDCGNKATVTVTPEITEFTIDNTLPTASSFSVSTFKNGKGEESETIKEWSPEKILSESIIENPYYSY
-1884 KEKIEFTAESADN
+1884 TDQDGKYASYTLGGISDNLSGIQKVEYNITSTIYTNEEKIGTLKDWKDATADVKDNSLNIKLEKEKAGIN
-1897 FVVDSVKY
+1897 Y
-1905 KKVLKVLDKNSYT
+1905 
-1918 ADELE
+1918 
-1923 SWTWTK
+1923 
-1929 YKEAITE
+1929 
-1936 APNQDFTIYLR
+1936 IYYRLT
-1947 IEDNAGNVTY
+1947 DNAGNVRYYSGVGIVIDVTAPKITY
-1957 INSQGIIL
+1957 TYVKENKT
-1965 DDIAPE
+1965 DNE
-1971 IEFSYDITEKFAD
+1971 NKTYEEKKPKI
-1984 NSTHTK
+1984 SEPK
-1990 TFNAAEIVLTMKIT
+1990 TFETNV
-2004 ENHFVSENTVV
+2004 VV
-2015 KINDAVKSGL
+2015 KIQVKEVNLENTTVKVKKDDDNAEVNYDNL
-2025 TWTASDEDERMW
+2025 TWKGVDNTSDTRTADLNFASTDKGERNQY
-2037 TSSITLTAGDNKAES
+2037 TITTNVTDKAGNQQKHEEIVIIDRKSPEITLTADNNDNKKAPHYYDGERSIFVKIVEQDSLDKGAFREAIVKGISVKDITDSVITGTKRTDAEGTQAVSIVDKNNKVLYTISEWKEVDEKTGGYTVTFKADAMYTVDLS
-2052 YKVSVSTKDTAGNE
+2052 YSDLCGNTANV
-2066 TAYEEAAVI
+2066 TAADDIRSFVI
-2075 DRQAPVITL
+2075 DSQAPVIEV
-2084 TYDQTENA
+2084 TYNDNSENKVKDHYYKGNREATVTVKDISLLYANTVENTGKEIKVSGITETVRATDIAGNEVKSPVQTENW
-2092 GELHYY
+2092 ELD
-2098 NKARSAEIQVDEIY
+2098 NSTKVFS
-2112 SLDKDAFRQAIIDG
+2112 K
-2126 INATDINNEN
+2126 
-2136 VSLKEITDD
+2136 KITF
-2145 SGLIKAVGVKD
+2145 
-2156 GQVYYTISTW
+2156 Q
-2166 NELQNTYTVT
+2166 
-2176 FSADAIY
+2176 ADAIY
-2183 SVGVKYTDKSGNT
+2183 TFEVNGRDICENT
-2196 NSDVKF
+2196 S
-2202 ANEVKDGA
+2202 
-2210 SFVIDTQKPVISVEY
+2210 EY
-2225 KDEDSSKTG
+2225 KDEKS
-2234 KTHYYKGKRQAEITL
+2234 
-2249 QDLSYL
+2249 
-2255 YENTVQKVSIPAPA
+2255 
-2269 RNKMSSGINDLNL
+2269 
-2282 AVDLNGADITA
+2282 DITYKA
-2293 QIQKGEWLFDTNKYT
+2293 
-2308 RVVTF
+2308 
-2313 EDDAI
+2313 A
-2318 YEFGL
+2318 
-2323 SGWDICKNQID
+2323 
-2334 AKDVSYNVDDGTSFV
+2334 DGTSFV
-2349 IDRQAPVIEVT
+2349 LDRQAPVIEVT

-2400 GADNTGITGIGY
+2400 GADKTGITRIGY

-2645 NNSSKKQ
+2645 NDSSKKQ

-3075 VLTMTDLSMIYNDRI
+3075 VLTLTDLSMIYNDRI

-3172 DIAYNGN
+3172 DINYNGSS
-3179 MDAGEFWIDLTNP
+3179 DAGEFWIDLTNP

-3427 TAPDVESIEPEITVA
+3427 TAPDVESIAPEITVA

-3613 SSSTGSAANGDE
+3613 SSRSGLAANGDE
-3625 NVYTTTLTYS
+3625 TVYTTTLTYS

-3726 APGISGWTSNGDIH
+3726 APGINGWTSNGDIH

-3764 QAAAFTEQNF
+3764 QAEAFTEQNF

>member
-624 TSLTLNVK
+624 TSLTLNIK

-1443 KEKTTI
+1443 KEKTTITDGSSFVIDRTAPEVTVTYDKYNSETPHYYKEARSATIEVKDLSYIYYEQNKSKEQSLAVSEIETKITESNPLADADGKKDMHTEGEWSYAENTYTRTVDFEKDGIYTLEITGADKLGNEIKNVVYQAKKENQEEKTTI

-3179 MDAGEFWIDLTNP
+3179 MDAGEF
-3192 TAQISYD
+3192 
-3199 NNSQTREIGGRGYF
+3199 
-3213 RGLRTATIV
+3213 
-3222 ITEGISTFDS
+3222 
-3232 SKVNISITAK
+3232 
-3242 DASGNP
+3242 
-3248 VEAHTTMSGWTTR
+3248 
-3261 QQRDTG
+3261 
-3267 SATTHTLTITYPGD
+3267 
-3281 ANYDF
+3281 
-3286 GISYTDKAGNVMNTV
+3286 
-3301 DTGSSMSPYHFTV
+3301 
-3314 DTTSP
+3314 
-3319 SGSVT
+3319 
-3324 VSGLG
+3324 
-3329 TWNTLVSYRTFGLWS
+3329 
-3344 RTAVDIG
+3344 
-3351 AGYQDATSS
+3351 
-3360 VYSVEYYKTARTTAM
+3360 
-3375 TVSELNALGSSEW
+3375 
-3388 TAYSPFTIRPDDQ
+3388 
-3401 FTIYLRIED
+3401 
-3410 RSGNVTYVSSDG
+3410 SD
-3422 VILDI
+3422 
-3427 TAPDVESIEPEITVA
+3427 
-3442 PVQQPVNG
+3442 
-3450 IYNTDVTVD
+3450 
-3459 IKVSD
+3459 
-3464 PITNGTYSGL
+3464 
-3474 KNVHYQVL
+3474 
-3482 NMGNVTQEGDLYNF
+3482 
-3496 SYTGGSPLQSQL
+3496 
-3508 VQQWTDQ
+3508 
-3515 IIVDRNLNNS
+3515 
-3525 NDVQIVISAQDNS
+3525 
-3538 GNYASASNSVK
+3538 
-3549 IDVTQPQI
+3549 
-3557 NITYDNNNGDTSF
+3557 
-3570 GEATYFKEDRTATI
+3570 
-3584 EITERNFNPDDVQIT
+3584 
-3599 LTNADGAVPSITGW
+3599 
-3613 SSSTGSAANGDE
+3613 
-3625 NVYTTTLTYS
+3625 
-3635 ADGDYNFDITYADM
+3635 
-3649 AGNQNTA
+3649 
-3656 TDYGSSLAPQVFTVD
+3656 
-3671 KTLPVIN
+3671 
-3678 VSYDN
+3678 
-3683 NAATNGN
+3683 
-3690 YYSAARTATISIT
+3690 
-3703 EHNFETGRFTITTTA
+3703 
-3718 TDNGVSKT
+3718 
-3726 APGISGWTSNGDIH
+3726 
-3740 TATVSFTDDAYYT
+3740 
-3753 IGMSYTDMAGN
+3753 
-3764 QAAAFTEQNF
+3764 
-3774 YVDKTM
+3774 
-3780 PYVTLQGI
+3780 
-3788 RNNSA
+3788 
-3793 NNGETIGFIL
+3793 
-3803 TCTDTNFDVF
+3803 
-3813 APVLTVARLVDGQNK
+3813 
-3828 VETYS
+3828 
-3833 FDRTVS
+3833 
-3839 VANGI
+3839 
-3844 QYVID
+3844 
-3849 NLPTDGIYSLVCTVY
+3849 
-3864 DKAGNAFNKIIYLDD
+3864 
-3879 NGQEVSEMNVTD
+3879 
-3891 ASVSLLDFSVNRDG
+3891 
-3905 SAYKLDDATVAM
+3905 
-3917 LGSYYIREIGDNI
+3917 
-3930 VIYETNVDDLTEYV
+3930 
-3944 VELNGKVL
+3944 
-3952 EESKDYTVEKSGG
+3952 
-3965 NGEWYVK
+3965 
-3972 KYIINKDLFEEE
+3972 
-3984 GEYKIVIHTKDSAEN
+3984 
-3999 EAYSDIKGAELSFV
+3999 
-4013 VDKTAPEITVS
+4013 
-4024 GVENN
+4024 
-4029 GRYQVES
+4029 
-4036 QTVTVIPTDDGGKLE
+4036 
-4051 TLDISVLDNNG
+4051 
-4062 NPVEGYPV
+4062 
-4070 AYKGSTLTDELDKN
+4070 
-4084 NGNITFAIP
+4084 
-4093 EGTGMSVVIH
+4093 
-4103 CSDVAGNEMKELK
+4103 
-4116 YTNIVVSTSGLTI
+4116 
-4129 FLANKPLFYGTVG
+4129 
-4142 GVVAVVGGGSAVII
+4142 
-4156 LRRRK
+4156 
-4161 LSAGT
+4161 
-4166 KTQDDK
+4166 

>member
-30 SVVRAYAEDST
+30 SVVRAYAEEALMKKTADVTLKFQWKNAETDAYAQDLRFYLYEKTDGGYVEASKT
-41 GESQEADR
+41 DADR
-49 KTIKLNFTLGGNDE
+49 EIIYEYEETGTDAPESTKTDGTDKDGDSEENELAVQAENAGQIAIRITKNPNECTVKITGLDSDKEYAYEVKDETVGTDKKLRSVFAKLNTSENEQEIRLAEDYSSEAKVTIQAYIALPDEYKKAEEVITWNIYSVIGEGENRTPGKLLSFGKDNKVTVVKSSVKDVKIEDITEIYSEYAVEFEGENINSVFYVDSSDLNEEQYIYTLG
-63 NSATNES
+63 TES
-70 EEKNDSTGEE
+70 EPRELDAIDLEAPVITASPTEVENGNKLLTVDNDNRIYTYANPGDGNKITRTYTITDANITQDNLSKSSFWVNGEETTVSWSKNNDNNSFSCAYDFTGEE
-80 NTTPEDVQLLN
+80 NTVKITCTDSYGNEITYTETVK
-91 DESEHIIFT
+91 I
-100 LYQITT
+100 ITT
-106 ENGLEKKVSATYP
+106 APVVNISFSDSGLYSKDTGEYYYNSRTAAITLESGYAEDDLSDLKTAIIKGIK
-119 DSVKDNTETQSDDSI
+119 VKDYNGNDISLSYDSDKSKEETFYENYFTITDITDTKNDNKIIGFEVSFNKDCFYEMTLEYTDRSNNTCTAYKTAPDEKLVFYIDTTAPEV
-134 TAKIEKSSDADNKY
+134 TAKLTLRNYKGENKVYNSLGENPYYSTGLPLVESQLQPAKIMLEAKDNGSGVNAGYYYDSETIMTPGDLQKIHISEWVEY
-148 TVTLMNISPDDSYVY
+148 T
-163 TLQNQKTT
+163 K
-171 DQTPVLLASKT
+171 
-182 LDTTVGEADITV
+182 EADITEEGNHYIYYKV
-194 NANNTDTVAVKG
+194 VDNTG
-206 WVTQNVSNDPVSVTY
+206 NVGYYNGLGFVMDNTA
-221 TVVPVIK
+221 PVISMSVKDKTDK
-228 NGENNVILTDDVL
+228 NAFWNGTEDV
-241 YTETINVG
+241 YTSG
-249 SAIDRT
+249 KD
-255 NTVFEKTVTK
+255 VTLEV
-265 NDDIKGYA
+265 DISDA
-273 VKFEGDDIKT
+273 NLDTKT
-283 KLVTANLTDDTGY
+283 KQ
-296 TVGSE
+296 
-301 NTPEKLEA
+301 
-309 KAIDLYADFGI
+309 
-320 GESDLEENETV
+320 
-331 KGTVTIKKKNE
+331 VTIKKDGAKVQDTEAKIEWDGNKTTITLKAESGVTHEYEVKVKCADEAGNSASLTKTIIIDKTAPEGEIGIELKKNE
-342 NDEYDVINTSQEQS
+342 KASEAAKKDA
-356 LVGSIKLGTVQD
+356 LVGTEGSFKLS
-368 EDAAYKVTVQVTKNT
+368 N
-383 SYKEKEYIIFDR
+383 
-395 TLDKK
+395 
-400 SITSAK
+400 
-406 DTPGNRS
+406 
-413 YMIND
+413 
-418 NAKAEKK
+418 
-425 VELNADNGNVDI
+425 
-437 SITDK
+437 ITDK
-442 ESSVNKSEFKYG
+442 TAGIV
-454 DKIKIS
+454 
-460 AAIAKDT
+460 
-467 FTDDELQSNEIQN
+467 SNESGAYIE
-480 LTPTIILQYKESE
+480 YK
-493 AENWKDIT
+493 
-501 SEDGGYLLNYVG
+501 L
-513 TYQITVSYKET
+513 
-524 PYSKAAEITKSFT
+524 TKSSIEQ
-537 AGKANSGNVFNNDI
+537 KSLENVTDWDVENI
-551 SSDNII
+551 KSDN
-557 TSTNEQS
+557 S
-564 IKLESYL
+564 
-571 KAGYSIKQI
+571 
-580 KLEKTPDSEKISLK
+580 
-594 GTELKI
+594 
-600 PEEYTGKITVEYT
+600 
-613 LTSDI
+613 
-618 YEIPDN
+618 
-624 TSLTLNVK
+624 
-632 YGEITD
+632 
-638 KLISNVKNTEV
+638 
-649 YSNND
+649 
-654 GYQPKVTIP
+654 
-663 AGYTYKSIS
+663 
-672 FAAEK
+672 
-677 SSDADNIVY
+677 
-686 DENKK
+686 
-691 EISVPG
+691 
-697 GTEATYTCIF
+697 
-707 YLTKDDKIY
+707 
-716 QKTEKIT
+716 
-723 VDTKNPIINFDDPL
+723 
-737 KKADTVYAN
+737 
-746 ESVEAK
+746 
-752 LSVEES
+752 
-758 NKDKVSIEVSVDGKK
+758 
-773 TGKTLDSD
+773 
-781 FKWTE
+781 
-786 TFALAENETQKIIS
+786 
-800 IHVEITDKVGNSSS
+800 
-814 SDRKIVLD
+814 
-822 KIKPVL
+822 
-828 EIKDSEESGDNEY
+828 
-841 KKPGDSYHY
+841 
-850 AKRTVL
+850 
-856 ITVTEDNSFNEEDF
+856 
-870 CEQLKKAIQVKIKG
+870 VKIKV
-884 EDFKFITTD
+884 
-893 ADSKQY
+893 
-899 YTITDTKEPDKK
+899 PDKD
-911 VYKIEF
+911 
-917 TGDAYYKMDNF
+917 G
-928 QYKDLAGNVSESSVS
+928 Q
-943 IKEFVID
+943 
-950 NTKPTADQM
+950 
-959 DLSYFQATDVNAQ
+959 
-972 TSSIKFFATKALKA
+972 
-986 ELQYATILNNGT
+986 
-998 ISDNRNAT
+998 
-1006 FSLTGVQ
+1006 
-1013 DNLLKVTVSYAL
+1013 
-1025 ENTLIESKSNNDWE
+1025 
-1039 KLNWMPITPEFVDSN
+1039 
-1054 GNYNVTL
+1054 
-1061 DKERKDNTY
+1061 Y
-1070 YIYYKLEDDAGN
+1070 YIYFK
-1082 VSYYDG
+1082 
-1088 LGLAWDNTLP
+1088 
-1098 VITVEQDLDK
+1098 IT
-1108 VEVATEATLYK
+1108 
-1119 SDDVTLNFS
+1119 
-1128 IKEKNFDDVTLS
+1128 
-1140 VKKDGVKET
+1140 
-1149 GVTWKDP
+1149 
-1156 WNNNNDIWTNSLELK
+1156 
-1171 SVDKEEHVYEIE
+1171 
-1183 VACKDKAGNKTTWTS
+1183 DKAGNYCYK
-1198 TIYIDRKCPEIK
+1198 D
-1210 VEYPDNNRNGLY
+1210 
-1222 FSKNT
+1222 
-1227 EIKIRANDLTLN
+1227 ATL
-1239 TDTLKESI
+1239 
-1247 KQGIT
+1247 
-1252 AVNMAGEP
+1252 
-1260 LTDAFEI
+1260 
-1267 SEWNTKDNQYIV
+1267 
-1279 TFKNEAIYTINLEY
+1279 
-1293 NDAAKNSAN
+1293 
-1302 VSYVQGEESVKNT
+1302 
-1315 FVIDRTAPEVTVT
+1315 VIDRTAPEITMNIPEAILTKGNNELVYNDTVEVKT
-1328 YDKYNSET
+1328 NISESNISSKTIKIFKNGEIWEKDTDINELSKTITLEAVKDESTKYEIVIECEDKAGNPASLTKTIIIDKTAPVLKAVFDGKEKEGAAESEK
-1336 PHYYKEARS
+1336 YYKEATLTITAS
-1345 ATIEV
+1345 DDKSFNLTKFQSTIEDVIKKFTAKDKNDNLITGAITVNYPKDQDGKDQAVITFGQEANYTLVESISYTDDCGNIGKLDLAKIKNEFTIDNTLPTASSFSVSTFKNGKGEESEKINKWSPEGILEASIITNPYYSYIDKNGKYASYTLGGISDNLSGIQKVEYNITSAICTDETSIGNLNEGWINATADV
-1350 KDLSYIYYEQNKSE
+1350 KDNSLNIKLEKEGTNYIYYR
-1364 GQLLAVSEIGT
+1364 LT
-1375 KITESNPL
+1375 
-1383 ADADG
+1383 
-1388 KKDMH
+1388 
-1393 TEGEWS
+1393 
-1399 YAENTYTRT
+1399 
-1408 VDFEKD
+1408 
-1414 GIYILEITGAD
+1414 
-1425 KLGNEIKNVVYQA
+1425 
-1438 KEENQ
+1438 
-1443 KEKTTI
+1443 
-1449 TDGSSFVIDGTAPEI
+1449 
-1464 TVTYNKYN
+1464 
-1472 SETPHYYKEARSATI
+1472 
-1487 EVKDL
+1487 
-1492 SYIYYEQ
+1492 
-1499 NKSKEQPLAVS
+1499 
-1510 EIGTKITESN
+1510 
-1520 PLADADGKN
+1520 
-1529 DMHTEGEWI
+1529 
-1538 YEDNKYIRTVDFEK
+1538 
-1552 DGIYILEITGADKLG
+1552 
-1567 NEIKNVVYQAQE
+1567 
-1579 ENQEE
+1579 
-1584 KTTITNGSSFVID
+1584 
-1597 RTAPQVT
+1597 
-1604 VTYSPNNSNPHY
+1604 
-1616 KENRTAT
+1616 
-1623 IEVKDL
+1623 
-1629 SYIYYDE
+1629 
-1636 SKKDGEIYLNRQ
+1636 
-1648 DAALKTQVIVKNVD
+1648 
-1662 NTDIGNT
+1662 
-1669 DAELKAEGYYTDQ
+1669 
-1682 KWAEKKDSHSYKKTI
+1682 
-1697 TYTGN
+1697 
-1702 AHYHFSFSSMKD
+1702 
-1714 ICGNAVDDE
+1714 
-1723 KRYTA
+1723 
-1728 DFWIDKAIPEIRV
+1728 
-1741 SYDNNDVKNESYFN
+1741 
-1755 KNRIAT
+1755 
-1761 IEIQD
+1761 
-1766 SASSFNATKVKINIT
+1766 
-1781 ARDKDGHDVKD
+1781 
-1792 AYTISSSEWETT
+1792 
-1804 SNADKT
+1804 
-1810 VHRNRITFNTS
+1810 
-1821 AYYTF
+1821 
-1826 NVTYENE
+1826 
-1833 AGSTAKDIQFADE
+1833 
-1846 VQAGAAFCVDKVAP
+1846 
-1860 TGTLQMKTYK
+1860 
-1870 WTELIKNPEAILSY
+1870 
-1884 KEKIEFTAESADN
+1884 
-1897 FVVDSVKY
+1897 
-1905 KKVLKVLDKNSYT
+1905 
-1918 ADELE
+1918 
-1923 SWTWTK
+1923 
-1929 YKEAITE
+1929 
-1936 APNQDFTIYLR
+1936 
-1947 IEDNAGNVTY
+1947 DNAGNVRYYSGVGIVIDVTDPKITY
-1957 INSQGIIL
+1957 TYVKENKT
-1965 DDIAPE
+1965 DNE
-1971 IEFSYDITEKFAD
+1971 NKTYEEKKPKI
-1984 NSTHTK
+1984 SEPK
-1990 TFNAAEIVLTMKIT
+1990 TFETNVAVKIQV
-2004 ENHFVSENTVV
+2004 EEVNLENTTV
-2015 KINDAVKSGL
+2015 KVQKDNNAEVNYDNL
-2025 TWTASDEDERMW
+2025 TWTGDGYTRTRTAYLNFASTDKGERNQY
-2037 TSSITLTAGDNKAES
+2037 TITTNVTDKAGNQQKHEEIVIIDRKSPEITLTADNNDNKKASHYYDGERSIFVKIVEQDSLDKRAFREAIVNGISVKDITDSGITGTKQTDAEVTQAVSIVDKNNKVLYTISEWKEVDEKTGGYTVTFKADAMYTVDLS
-2052 YKVSVSTKDTAGNE
+2052 YSDLCGNTANVTAADDTRSF
-2066 TAYEEAAVI
+2066 VI
-2075 DRQAPVITL
+2075 DSQAPVIEV
-2084 TYDQTENA
+2084 TYNDNSENKVKD
-2092 GELHYY
+2092 HYY
-2098 NKARSAEIQVDEIY
+2098 KGNREATVTVKDISLLYANTVENTGKEIKV
-2112 SLDKDAFRQAIIDG
+2112 SG
-2126 INATDINNEN
+2126 ITETVRATDIAGNEVKSPVQTGN
-2136 VSLKEITDD
+2136 WELDNSTKVFSKKITF
-2145 SGLIKAVGVKD
+2145 
-2156 GQVYYTISTW
+2156 Q
-2166 NELQNTYTVT
+2166 
-2176 FSADAIY
+2176 ADAIY
-2183 SVGVKYTDKSGNT
+2183 TFEVNGTDICENT
-2196 NSDVKF
+2196 S
-2202 ANEVKDGA
+2202 
-2210 SFVIDTQKPVISVEY
+2210 EY
-2225 KDEDSSKTG
+2225 KDEKS
-2234 KTHYYKGKRQAEITL
+2234 
-2249 QDLSYL
+2249 
-2255 YENTVQKVSIPAPA
+2255 
-2269 RNKMSSGINDLNL
+2269 
-2282 AVDLNGADITA
+2282 DITYKA
-2293 QIQKGEWLFDTNKYT
+2293 
-2308 RVVTF
+2308 
-2313 EDDAI
+2313 A
-2318 YEFGL
+2318 
-2323 SGWDICKNQID
+2323 
-2334 AKDVSYNVDDGTSFV
+2334 DGTSFV

-2412 SITAKDEKDAAVS
+2412 SITAKDEKDITVS

-2451 FTGDAIYTFSVNGT
+2451 FTGDAIYTFEVNGT
-2465 DICGNKSELKD
+2465 DICGNTSEYKD

-2481 VYQAADGTS
+2481 TYNAADGTS
-2490 FVIDTQA
+2490 FVIDRQA

-2533 NWMEK
+2533 NQLAK
-2538 QNDAAKSDVETVS
+2538 QADATKTDVDTVTN
-2551 KRMNITL
+2551 RMKL
-2558 TAKDAAGNDINAM
+2558 ALAAKDAAGNDINAM

-2645 NNSSKKQ
+2645 NDSSKKQ

-2695 NVMLTA
+2695 NIMLTA

-2838 ITLTAKNAAGNDIDA
+2838 ITLTAKNAAGNDITA

-2886 TFSGTDIYGRRIS
+2886 TFSGTDIYGRRTS

-2967 LTPQERIS
+2967 LTPQERIN
-2975 LKITARDSLLNAL
+2975 LEITARDSLLNAL

-3161 IAGTDRCGNTA
+3161 IAGTDCCGNTA
-3172 DIAYNGN
+3172 DINYNGSS
-3179 MDAGEFWIDLTNP
+3179 DAGEFWIDLTNP

-3427 TAPDVESIEPEITVA
+3427 TAPDVESIAPEITVA

-3613 SSSTGSAANGDE
+3613 SSRSGLAANGDE
-3625 NVYTTTLTYS
+3625 TVYTTTLTYS

-3965 NGEWYVK
+3965 NGKWYVK

>member
-30 SVVRAYAEDST
+30 SVVRAYAEEALMKKTADVTLKFQWKNAETDAYAQDLRFYLYEKTDGGYVEASKAD
-41 GESQEADR
+41 ADR
-49 KTIKLNFTLGGNDE
+49 EIIYEYEETGTDAPESTKTDGTDKDGDSEENELAVQAENAGQIAIRITKNPNECTVKITGLDSDKEYAYEVKDETVGTDKKLRSVFAKLNTSENEQEIRLAEDYSSEAKVTIQAYIALPDEYKKAEEVITWNIYSVIGEGENRTPGKLLSFGKDNKVTVVKSSVKDVKIEDITEIYSEYAVEFEGENINSVFYVDSSDLNEEQYIYTLG
-63 NSATNES
+63 TES
-70 EEKNDSTGEE
+70 EPRELDAIDLEAPVITASPIEVENGNKLLTVDNDNRIYTYANPGDGNKITRTYTITDANITQNNLSKSSFLVNGEKTTVSWSENNNNGSFSCAYDFTGEE
-80 NTTPEDVQLLN
+80 NTVKITCADSYGNETTYTETVR
-91 DESEHIIFT
+91 I
-100 LYQITT
+100 ITT
-106 ENGLEKKVSATYP
+106 APVVNISFSDSGLYSKDTGEYYYNSRTVAITLESGYAEDDLSDLKTAIIKGIK
-119 DSVKDNTETQSDDSI
+119 VKDYNGNDISLSYDSDKSKEETFYENYFTITDIKENNKIIGFEVSFNKDCFYEMTLEYTDRSNNTCTAYKTAPDEKLVFYIDTTAPEV
-134 TAKIEKSSDADNKY
+134 TAKLTLRNYKGENKVYNSLGENPYYSTGLPLVESQLQPAKIMLEAKDNGSGVNAGYYYDSETIMTPGDLQKIHISEWVEY
-148 TVTLMNISPDDSYVY
+148 T
-163 TLQNQKTT
+163 K
-171 DQTPVLLASKT
+171 
-182 LDTTVGEADITV
+182 EADIT
-194 NANNTDTVAVKG
+194 
-206 WVTQNVSNDPVSVTY
+206 
-221 TVVPVIK
+221 
-228 NGENNVILTDDVL
+228 E
-241 YTETINVG
+241 
-249 SAIDRT
+249 
-255 NTVFEKTVTK
+255 
-265 NDDIKGYA
+265 
-273 VKFEGDDIKT
+273 EG
-283 KLVTANLTDDTGY
+283 N
-296 TVGSE
+296 
-301 NTPEKLEA
+301 
-309 KAIDLYADFGI
+309 
-320 GESDLEENETV
+320 
-331 KGTVTIKKKNE
+331 
-342 NDEYDVINTSQEQS
+342 
-356 LVGSIKLGTVQD
+356 
-368 EDAAYKVTVQVTKNT
+368 
-383 SYKEKEYIIFDR
+383 
-395 TLDKK
+395 
-400 SITSAK
+400 
-406 DTPGNRS
+406 
-413 YMIND
+413 
-418 NAKAEKK
+418 
-425 VELNADNGNVDI
+425 
-437 SITDK
+437 
-442 ESSVNKSEFKYG
+442 
-454 DKIKIS
+454 
-460 AAIAKDT
+460 
-467 FTDDELQSNEIQN
+467 
-480 LTPTIILQYKESE
+480 
-493 AENWKDIT
+493 
-501 SEDGGYLLNYVG
+501 
-513 TYQITVSYKET
+513 
-524 PYSKAAEITKSFT
+524 
-537 AGKANSGNVFNNDI
+537 
-551 SSDNII
+551 
-557 TSTNEQS
+557 
-564 IKLESYL
+564 
-571 KAGYSIKQI
+571 
-580 KLEKTPDSEKISLK
+580 
-594 GTELKI
+594 
-600 PEEYTGKITVEYT
+600 
-613 LTSDI
+613 
-618 YEIPDN
+618 
-624 TSLTLNVK
+624 
-632 YGEITD
+632 
-638 KLISNVKNTEV
+638 
-649 YSNND
+649 
-654 GYQPKVTIP
+654 
-663 AGYTYKSIS
+663 
-672 FAAEK
+672 
-677 SSDADNIVY
+677 
-686 DENKK
+686 
-691 EISVPG
+691 
-697 GTEATYTCIF
+697 
-707 YLTKDDKIY
+707 
-716 QKTEKIT
+716 
-723 VDTKNPIINFDDPL
+723 
-737 KKADTVYAN
+737 
-746 ESVEAK
+746 
-752 LSVEES
+752 
-758 NKDKVSIEVSVDGKK
+758 
-773 TGKTLDSD
+773 
-781 FKWTE
+781 
-786 TFALAENETQKIIS
+786 
-800 IHVEITDKVGNSSS
+800 H
-814 SDRKIVLD
+814 
-822 KIKPVL
+822 
-828 EIKDSEESGDNEY
+828 
-841 KKPGDSYHY
+841 
-850 AKRTVL
+850 
-856 ITVTEDNSFNEEDF
+856 
-870 CEQLKKAIQVKIKG
+870 
-884 EDFKFITTD
+884 
-893 ADSKQY
+893 
-899 YTITDTKEPDKK
+899 
-911 VYKIEF
+911 
-917 TGDAYYKMDNF
+917 
-928 QYKDLAGNVSESSVS
+928 
-943 IKEFVID
+943 
-950 NTKPTADQM
+950 
-959 DLSYFQATDVNAQ
+959 
-972 TSSIKFFATKALKA
+972 
-986 ELQYATILNNGT
+986 
-998 ISDNRNAT
+998 
-1006 FSLTGVQ
+1006 
-1013 DNLLKVTVSYAL
+1013 
-1025 ENTLIESKSNNDWE
+1025 
-1039 KLNWMPITPEFVDSN
+1039 
-1054 GNYNVTL
+1054 
-1061 DKERKDNTY
+1061 
-1070 YIYYKLEDDAGN
+1070 YIYYKVVDNTGN
-1082 VSYYDG
+1082 VGYYNG
-1088 LGLAWDNTLP
+1088 LGFVMDNTAP
-1098 VITVEQDLDK
+1098 VISMSVKDKTDKNAFWNGTEDVYTSGKDVTLKVDISDANLDTKTKKVTITKDGNIVTDYTVEQSDKNEETAFIELAGADKQTHKYVVTVECTDEAGNPASLTKTIIIDKTAPCVTIDFKAVNGNGLDVSETTNYTSVGITFTLSEEDSYSEDGFK
-1108 VEVATEATLYK
+1108 TAVEAVFKNVENVKFPEVANNADGTHSIFVKLENDGIYKLNGFEYEDKCGNKVVVDNSDQLKTSFTIDNTAPKGEIGIWLNKNEKASEAAKKDALVGTEGRFKLSNITDKTAGIVSNELGAYIEYK
-1119 SDDVTLNFS
+1119 LTNSSIEQKSLENVTDWDVENIESDN
-1128 IKEKNFDDVTLS
+1128 S
-1140 VKKDGVKET
+1140 VKIQVPDKDGQYYIYFKIT
-1149 GVTWKDP
+1149 
-1156 WNNNNDIWTNSLELK
+1156 
-1171 SVDKEEHVYEIE
+1171 
-1183 VACKDKAGNKTTWTS
+1183 DKAGNYCYK
-1198 TIYIDRKCPEIK
+1198 D
-1210 VEYPDNNRNGLY
+1210 
-1222 FSKNT
+1222 
-1227 EIKIRANDLTLN
+1227 ATL
-1239 TDTLKESI
+1239 
-1247 KQGIT
+1247 
-1252 AVNMAGEP
+1252 
-1260 LTDAFEI
+1260 
-1267 SEWNTKDNQYIV
+1267 
-1279 TFKNEAIYTINLEY
+1279 
-1293 NDAAKNSAN
+1293 
-1302 VSYVQGEESVKNT
+1302 
-1315 FVIDRTAPEVTVT
+1315 VIDRTAPE
-1328 YDKYNSET
+1328 
-1336 PHYYKEARS
+1336 
-1345 ATIEV
+1345 
-1350 KDLSYIYYEQNKSE
+1350 
-1364 GQLLAVSEIGT
+1364 
-1375 KITESNPL
+1375 IT
-1383 ADADG
+1383 
-1388 KKDMH
+1388 M
-1393 TEGEWS
+1393 
-1399 YAENTYTRT
+1399 
-1408 VDFEKD
+1408 
-1414 GIYILEITGAD
+1414 
-1425 KLGNEIKNVVYQA
+1425 
-1438 KEENQ
+1438 
-1443 KEKTTI
+1443 
-1449 TDGSSFVIDGTAPEI
+1449 
-1464 TVTYNKYN
+1464 
-1472 SETPHYYKEARSATI
+1472 
-1487 EVKDL
+1487 
-1492 SYIYYEQ
+1492 
-1499 NKSKEQPLAVS
+1499 
-1510 EIGTKITESN
+1510 
-1520 PLADADGKN
+1520 
-1529 DMHTEGEWI
+1529 
-1538 YEDNKYIRTVDFEK
+1538 
-1552 DGIYILEITGADKLG
+1552 
-1567 NEIKNVVYQAQE
+1567 
-1579 ENQEE
+1579 
-1584 KTTITNGSSFVID
+1584 
-1597 RTAPQVT
+1597 
-1604 VTYSPNNSNPHY
+1604 
-1616 KENRTAT
+1616 
-1623 IEVKDL
+1623 
-1629 SYIYYDE
+1629 
-1636 SKKDGEIYLNRQ
+1636 
-1648 DAALKTQVIVKNVD
+1648 
-1662 NTDIGNT
+1662 
-1669 DAELKAEGYYTDQ
+1669 
-1682 KWAEKKDSHSYKKTI
+1682 
-1697 TYTGN
+1697 
-1702 AHYHFSFSSMKD
+1702 
-1714 ICGNAVDDE
+1714 
-1723 KRYTA
+1723 
-1728 DFWIDKAIPEIRV
+1728 
-1741 SYDNNDVKNESYFN
+1741 
-1755 KNRIAT
+1755 
-1761 IEIQD
+1761 
-1766 SASSFNATKVKINIT
+1766 NI
-1781 ARDKDGHDVKD
+1781 
-1792 AYTISSSEWETT
+1792 
-1804 SNADKT
+1804 
-1810 VHRNRITFNTS
+1810 
-1821 AYYTF
+1821 
-1826 NVTYENE
+1826 
-1833 AGSTAKDIQFADE
+1833 
-1846 VQAGAAFCVDKVAP
+1846 
-1860 TGTLQMKTYK
+1860 
-1870 WTELIKNPEAILSY
+1870 PEAILTKGNNELVYNDTVEVKTNISESNISSKTIKIFKNGEIWEKDTDINELSKTITLEAVKDESTKYEIVIECEDKAGNSSSQSKVIIIDKKAPVITENFTGKQKKQDNTYYYEEAALTISINEANSLNKDKFLEAVTSSIASSSKNAMEIGELSENDNKITINFKGDAKYTLKVIDYTDDCGNKATVTVTPEITEFTIDNTLPTASSFSVSTFKNGKGEESETIKEWSPEKILSESIIENPYYSY
-1884 KEKIEFTAESADN
+1884 TDQDGKYASYTLGGISDNLSGIQKVEYNITSTIYTDEEKIGTLKDWKDATADVKDNSLNIKLEKEKAGIN
-1897 FVVDSVKY
+1897 Y
-1905 KKVLKVLDKNSYT
+1905 
-1918 ADELE
+1918 
-1923 SWTWTK
+1923 
-1929 YKEAITE
+1929 
-1936 APNQDFTIYLR
+1936 IYYRLT
-1947 IEDNAGNVTY
+1947 DNAGNVRYYSGVGIVIDVTAPKITY
-1957 INSQGIIL
+1957 TYVKENKT
-1965 DDIAPE
+1965 DNE
-1971 IEFSYDITEKFAD
+1971 NKTYEEKKPKI
-1984 NSTHTK
+1984 SEPK
-1990 TFNAAEIVLTMKIT
+1990 TFETNV
-2004 ENHFVSENTVV
+2004 VV
-2015 KINDAVKSGL
+2015 KIQVKEVNLENTTVKVQKDNNAEVNYDNL
-2025 TWTASDEDERMW
+2025 TWKGVDDTSDTRTADLKFASTKEGERNQYTIT
-2037 TSSITLTAGDNKAES
+2037 TSVTDKAGNQQEHTEIVIIDRKSPEITLTADNIDNKKAPHYYDGERSIFVKIVEQDSLDKGAFREAIVKGISVKDITDSVITGTKRTDAEGTQAVSIVDKNKKVLYTISEWKEVDEKTGGYTVTFKADAMYTVDLS
-2052 YKVSVSTKDTAGNE
+2052 YSDLCGNPANVTA
-2066 TAYEEAAVI
+2066 ADDIRSFVI
-2075 DRQAPVITL
+2075 DSQAPVIEV
-2084 TYDQTENA
+2084 TYNDNSENKVKD
-2092 GELHYY
+2092 HYY
-2098 NKARSAEIQVDEIY
+2098 KGNREATVTVKDISLLYANTVENTGKEIKV
-2112 SLDKDAFRQAIIDG
+2112 SG
-2126 INATDINNEN
+2126 ITETVTATDIAGNEVKSPVQTGN
-2136 VSLKEITDD
+2136 WELDNSTKVFSKKITF
-2145 SGLIKAVGVKD
+2145 
-2156 GQVYYTISTW
+2156 Q
-2166 NELQNTYTVT
+2166 
-2176 FSADAIY
+2176 ADAIY
-2183 SVGVKYTDKSGNT
+2183 TFEVNGTDICENT
-2196 NSDVKF
+2196 S
-2202 ANEVKDGA
+2202 
-2210 SFVIDTQKPVISVEY
+2210 EY
-2225 KDEDSSKTG
+2225 KDEKS
-2234 KTHYYKGKRQAEITL
+2234 
-2249 QDLSYL
+2249 
-2255 YENTVQKVSIPAPA
+2255 
-2269 RNKMSSGINDLNL
+2269 
-2282 AVDLNGADITA
+2282 DITYKA
-2293 QIQKGEWLFDTNKYT
+2293 
-2308 RVVTF
+2308 
-2313 EDDAI
+2313 A
-2318 YEFGL
+2318 
-2323 SGWDICKNQID
+2323 
-2334 AKDVSYNVDDGTSFV
+2334 DGTSFV

-2451 FTGDAIYTFSVNGT
+2451 FTGDAIYTFEVNGT
-2465 DICGNKSELKD
+2465 DICGNTSEYKD

-2481 VYQAADGTS
+2481 TYQAADGTS

-2645 NNSSKKQ
+2645 NDSSKKQ

-2695 NVMLTA
+2695 NIMLTA

-2838 ITLTAKNAAGNDIDA
+2838 ITLTAKNAAGNDITA

-2967 LTPQERIS
+2967 LTPQERIN
-2975 LKITARDSLLNAL
+2975 LEITARDSLLNAL

-3028 AHTTLDEAVGYNTTA
+3028 AHTTLDEAVGYNTTT

-3075 VLTMTDLSMIYNDRI
+3075 VLTLTDLSMIYNDRI

-3172 DIAYNGN
+3172 DINYNGSS
-3179 MDAGEFWIDLTNP
+3179 DAGEFWIDLTNP

-3375 TVSELNALGSSEW
+3375 TASELNALSSSEW

-3427 TAPDVESIEPEITVA
+3427 TAPDVESIAPEITVA

-3613 SSSTGSAANGDE
+3613 SSRSGLAANGDE
-3625 NVYTTTLTYS
+3625 TVYTTTLTYS